1 MLEFFWPLIRPFAW
15 LARLLRKIARTL
27 FGQLSWTPPHWLQ
40 RGFVRIHL
48 YRRAHPFLVA
58 GGVLLVLLLASGSL
72 WTWRWYQRQPK
83 PHKVYATVAPIP
95 ITPLEKEL
103 KFPAL
108 SIEFS
113 EPAARLEDL
122 KNPALQHVRLEPATA
137 GTWKW
142 NNDRSLT
149 FAPAQ
154 DWPADRK
161 FRVIFDHDLFPS
173 HVRMDKF
180 EYEAS
185 TAPFRAEIKSVI
197 FFEDAKEPGVQRVI
211 ATVDLTHAVDPG
223 ELDKHVAL
231 NMIGGSNV
239 FAPNDP
245 APHFSIVYG
254 LHNRQAFIRS
264 SPIVLP
270 AAEDWIRVTIDK
282 DLRTAQGG
290 AETKEAVEQKTLV
303 PSKET
308 AFKIKSIDGSIVR
321 NKEGEPEQILNVETS
336 ADISTTELAKALHI
350 YLLPKREPAKTETS
364 KEEQSTD
371 ENPSEE
377 TSTESND
384 ESAEKETTAKPDEQE
399 SGNDED
405 GEQTEDKS
413 GETKWANAE
422 EVTDEILEQA
432 TVVKFTAIP
441 TEQEFSREH
450 HFKFKLEGDGQL
462 YVRIDKGLRARSGY
476 DLAENF
482 TNVFSAP
489 ELPQEIDIQGDGGLL
504 ALSGERKL
512 SIRSRGVP
520 VIKFEIDRV
529 LSTQINH
536 LVSQT
541 EGEFQAP
548 EFKHGSFDQDNIS
561 RIARED
567 QTISLQN
574 KWKANYSAFD
584 FSQYLQKPSDGG
596 SERGL
601 FFVKARGWDPVTKK
615 YIKSAT
621 ASRFILVSDL
631 GLLIKKNADH
641 TSDVFVASIKTGDPV
656 VGVTVELLGRNGIAV
671 QSAKTS
677 ADGRVTFASVD
688 KNEHEKKPVVYVA
701 RLGEDVSF
709 IPYARDDRMLNFSRF
724 DVDGVTKVLAEDL
737 DAFVFT
743 DRGVYRPGDEM
754 HIGLV
759 IKQRNWQGR
768 LVGLPI
774 EAEVIDSRAVT
785 VQTKKLA
792 LPAVGFAEV
801 SYTTSYESPTGEYSV
816 NVYLV
821 KNNKRS
827 TLLGSTTVNV
837 KEFLPDRMKIE
848 TRLSKTSV
856 HGWVDP
862 KEMSASIAL
871 ANLYGTPATDRRVKS
886 RVELSPA
893 GFSFPEFRDYS
904 FYDSLFDEKKE
915 RQQQTVDLGEQQT
928 NAEGGANFDL
938 QLDRFADA
946 TYSMQFFAEAF
957 EGEGGRSITGQAS
970 VLVSALP
977 YVVGYKTDGN
987 LNYINA
993 NTPRAVDLLAVDPQ
1007 LKRIALENVTLEVI
1021 AEEHVSVVAKK
1032 ENGSYGYE
1040 SVLKERI
1047 AKSEKIAIGLDGL
1060 HYQLP
1065 TNDPGD
1071 YIVELRDDGGRKV
1084 SRIRF
1089 SVVGSGIVKRALDKD
1104 SELQVKLART
1114 QYNSGEEIEISIT
1127 APYAGSGLITIE
1139 RDKVYALRWFK
1150 TDAASS
1156 VQKIKV
1162 PDGFEG
1168 SGYINVALVRALD
1181 SKEVF
1186 TSPLSY
1192 GVVPFTANIEKRR
1205 LKVDLQTAAIA
1216 KPGEPFHISY
1226 KTDRPSKIAVFAVD
1240 QGILQVSDYKL
1251 PDPLGFFFRKCALG
1265 VETAQIMDL
1274 IMPEFSILRSMSAF
1288 GGDGDNPKQ
1297 LNPFKR
1303 VTEKPVVYWS
1313 GIVDADTTAREVI
1326 YNVPD
1331 YFSGTLTVMA
1341 VAVADDATGAAQR
1354 DALIRG
1360 PFVITPSVPVLAA
1373 PGDDFEAGVTVAN
1386 NVEGSGENAEVQIR
1400 AESSDHVQIVKAPS
1414 QTLKI
1419 SEGREQTTAFSVHVN
1434 DKLGSGTIT
1443 FIATAGGKESRL
1455 RSTISVRPPMTF
1467 MTQVRSNSFTKTSV
1481 DVPTTRDMYPEFRKL
1496 IASVSALPLG
1506 LAHGL
1511 DVYLKEFPHGC
1522 SEQITS
1528 AAFCRLVLANEAD
1541 FGLDRKEVSAQLE
1554 NVFAVLRR
1562 RQNDQGAFGYW
1573 GPEKG
1578 AGIDFMSVYA
1588 MHFLIEAKAA
1598 GFAPPPEM
1606 FASGLRNLQVM
1617 VAKEPASL
1625 DDARAVAYAI
1635 YLLSR
1640 EGVVTTN
1647 YILNL
1652 RDYLEKNFAKEW
1664 PGDLTGVYLAGALH
1678 ILKKE
1683 DEAGKLI
1690 ARYRIGQHDPRQ
1702 VTDFYQPLGADAQYV
1717 AILAREFPARLK
1729 KLSAAEFENIVKP
1742 VSDGGFNTLSAAYAV
1757 LALKSY
1763 SQMVAQH
1770 PPELTIE
1777 EIDKAKKEKRLT
1789 SGTKLLQRANFSGD
1803 AATLRFRS
1811 ATALN
1816 PPGAF
1821 FQVIEAGFDRQLPAK
1836 TLSDGLEVYR
1846 ELIDK
1851 DGKPVTTTQLGDVV
1865 TVRLRV
1871 RSLRPESITNV
1882 AIVDLLPGGF
1892 EVVGSSLSP
1901 GISAIK
1907 GVDYV
1912 EVRED
1917 RAVFFAT
1924 VPAETLEITY
1934 QIKSCNRG
1942 NFVVPP
1948 VFAESMYDRN
1958 VKARGLGGK
1967 ISVTK

>member
-1 MLEFFWPLIRPFAW
+1 MLEFLWPLIRPFAW

-27 FGQLSWTPPHWLQ
+27 FGQLSWAPPPWLQ
-40 RGFVRIHL
+40 RGFVRVHL
-48 YRRAHPFLVA
+48 FRRRRPVLSA
-58 GGVLLVLLLASGSL
+58 GIVLLALLLASGSL
-72 WTWRWYQRQPK
+72 WAWRWYQRQPK
-83 PHKVYATVAPIP
+83 PHRVSAQVAAIP
-95 ITPLEKEL
+95 VTPLEKEL
-103 KFPAL
+103 KFPPL

-113 EPAARLEDL
+113 DPAARLEDL
-122 KNPALQHVRLEPATA
+122 KNPALQHVRLEPTMP

-142 NNDRSLT
+142 INDHKLV
-149 FAPAQ
+149 FAPTQ

-161 FRVIFDHDLFPS
+161 FRIILEKDLFPS
-173 HVRMDKF
+173 HVRMDK
-180 EYEAS
+180 YEQEVS
-185 TAPFRAEIKSVI
+185 TPPFRAEIKSVI
-197 FFEDAKEPGVQRVI
+197 LSEDAKEPGVQRVI
-211 ATVDLTHAVDPG
+211 ATVDLTHAVEPG
-223 ELDKHVAL
+223 ELEKRATL
-231 NMIGGSNV
+231 NMIAGSNV
-239 FAPNDP
+239 FAPDDP
-245 APHFSIVYG
+245 APHFSVVYG
-254 LHNRQAFIRS
+254 LHNRKAFLRS

-270 AAEDWIRVTIDK
+270 PSEDWMRVAINK
-282 DLRTAQGG
+282 DLHTAQGG
-290 AETKEAVEQKTLV
+290 AELTESVEQKTLV

-336 ADISTTELAKALHI
+336 ADISTAELAKTLHI
-350 YLLPKREPAKTETS
+350 YLLPKREPEKTEEST
-364 KEEQSTD
+364 EEESSAD
-371 ENPSEE
+371 
-377 TSTESND
+377 TSTEESTSD
-384 ESAEKETTAKPDEQE
+384 ESAQNETAKSDEEE
-399 SGNDED
+399 SGSDED
-405 GEQTEDKS
+405 GGTTDDKS
-413 GETKWANAE
+413 SGLKWANAE
-422 EVTDEILEQA
+422 EVTEEILEQA

-441 TEQEFSREH
+441 TEMEHARDH

-476 DLAENF
+476 DLVENF

-520 VIKFEIDRV
+520 LIRFEIDRV

-548 EFKHGSFDQDNIS
+548 EFKHRSFDQDNIS

-584 FSQYLQKPSDGG
+584 LSKYLQKPSDGG

-615 YIKSAT
+615 YLKGVT

-631 GLLIKKNADH
+631 GLLVKKNADH
-641 TSDVFVASIKTGDPV
+641 TSDVFVASIKTGQPV
-656 VGVTVELLGRNGIAV
+656 AGVTVELLGRNGIPV
-671 QSAKTS
+671 QSATTS

-701 RLGEDVSF
+701 RLGDDVSF
-709 IPYARDDRMLNFSRF
+709 IPHARDDRMLNFSRF
-724 DVDGVTKVLAEDL
+724 DVDGVTTVLAEDL

-743 DRGVYRPGDEM
+743 ERGIYRPGDEI
-754 HIGLV
+754 HIGFV
-759 IKQRNWQGR
+759 IKQRNWQGH
-768 LVGLPI
+768 LAGLPV
-774 EAEVIDSRAVT
+774 EMEVIDSRAVT
-785 VQTKKLA
+785 VQTKKIA
-792 LPAVGFAEV
+792 LPAVGFAE
-801 SYTTSYESPTGEYSV
+801 SSFTTSYESSTGEYSI

-848 TRLSKTSV
+848 TRLSKSSP

-862 KEMSASIAL
+862 KEMKASIAL
-871 ANLYGTPATDRRVKS
+871 ANLYGTPASDRRVKS

-904 FYDSLFDEKKE
+904 FYDSLFDDKKV
-915 RQQQTVDLGEQQT
+915 QQHETVDLGEQQT
-928 NAEGGANFDL
+928 NADGAADFDL
-938 QLDRFADA
+938 QLDRFANA

-977 YVVGYKTDGN
+977 YVVGYKADGN
-987 LNYINA
+987 LSYINA
-993 NTPRAVDLLAVDPQ
+993 NTPLAVDLLAVDPQ
-1007 LKRIALENVTLEVI
+1007 LKRIALDNVTLDVI
-1021 AEEHVSVVAKK
+1021 AQENISVVAKK

-1040 SVLKERI
+1040 SVLKERV
-1047 AKSEKIAIGLDGL
+1047 AKSEKIALTADGL
-1060 HYQLP
+1060 RYQLP
-1065 TNDPGD
+1065 TSEPGD
-1071 YIVELRDDGGRKV
+1071 YIVELRDDGGRKL

-1089 SVVGSGIVKRALDKD
+1089 SVVGSGIVKRALDKN

-1114 QYNSGEEIEISIT
+1114 QFNSGEEIEISIT
-1127 APYAGSGLITIE
+1127 APFAGSGLITIE

-1156 VQKIKV
+1156 VQRIKV

-1168 SGYINVALVRALD
+1168 SGYVNVALIRALD

-1205 LKVDLQTAAIA
+1205 LKIDLQTAAIA

-1226 KTDRPSKIAVFAVD
+1226 KTDRPSRIAVFAVD

-1251 PDPLGFFFRKCALG
+1251 PDPLGFFFRKCALS

-1274 IMPEFSILRSMSAF
+1274 IMPEFSVLRSMSAF
-1288 GGDGDNPKQ
+1288 GGDGGEEKR

-1303 VTEKPVVYWS
+1303 VTEKPVVFWS
-1313 GIVDADTTAREVI
+1313 GIVDADATTREVI

-1373 PGDDFEAGVTVAN
+1373 PGDDFEVGVTVAN
-1386 NVEGSGENAEVQIR
+1386 NVEGSGENAQVQIR
-1400 AESSDHVQIVKAPS
+1400 AESSEHVQIVKTSA
-1414 QTLKI
+1414 QTLQI
-1419 SEGREQTTAFSVHVN
+1419 SEGREQSTVFSVHVN
-1434 DKLGSGTIT
+1434 NKLGSGTIT
-1443 FIATAGGKESRL
+1443 FIATTGGKESRL
-1455 RSTISVRPPMTF
+1455 RSTLSVRPPTTL
-1467 MTQVRSNSFTKTSV
+1467 MTQVRSSSFTKTSV

-1496 IASVSALPLG
+1496 IASVSAVPLG

-1511 DVYLKEFPHGC
+1511 DIYLKEFPHGC

-1528 AAFCRLVLANEAD
+1528 GAFCRLVLSSEAD
-1541 FGLDRKEVSAQLE
+1541 FGLDRKDVNAQLE
-1554 NVFAVLRR
+1554 KVFAVLRR

-1598 GFAPPPEM
+1598 GFAPPSEM
-1606 FASGLRNLQVM
+1606 FASGLRNLQAM
-1617 VAKEPASL
+1617 VAKEPTSL
-1625 DDARAVAYAI
+1625 DDGRTVAYAI

-1652 RDYLEKNFAKEW
+1652 RDYLDKNFAKEW
-1664 PGDLTGVYLAGALH
+1664 PADLTGVYLAGALR

-1683 DEAGKLI
+1683 DEATKLI
-1690 ARYRIGQHDPRQ
+1690 ARYRIGQHDPQ
-1702 VTDFYQPLGADAQYV
+1702 QTTDFYQPLGADAQYV
-1717 AILAREFPARLK
+1717 SILAREFPTRLK
-1729 KLSAAEFENIVKP
+1729 KLSSAEFENILKP
-1742 VSDGGFNTLSAAYAV
+1742 VSAGTFNTLSAAYAV

-1763 SQMVAQH
+1763 SQMIAQH
-1770 PPELTIE
+1770 PPELTIA

-1789 SGTKLLQRANFSGD
+1789 SGTKLLQRTDFSGD
-1803 AATLRFRS
+1803 AAAIRFRS
-1811 ATALN
+1811 ATPLSS
-1816 PPGAF
+1816 PGAF
-1821 FQVIEAGFDRQLPAK
+1821 FQVVEAGFDRQISNKAI
-1836 TLSDGLEVYR
+1836 TDGLEVYR
-1846 ELIDK
+1846 ELLDK
-1851 DGKPVTTTQLGDVV
+1851 AGKRVTSTQLGDVV
-1865 TVRLRV
+1865 TVRLHV
-1871 RSLRPESITNV
+1871 RSLRPASVTNV
-1882 AIVDLLPGGF
+1882 AVIDLLPGGF
-1892 EVVGSSLSP
+1892 EVVGTSLSP
-1901 GISAIK
+1901 GMSTIN

-1924 VPAETLEITY
+1924 IPKETLEITY

>member
-1 MLEFFWPLIRPFAW
+1 MLQFFWLIIRPFAW
-15 LARLLRKIARTL
+15 LARFIRKIARTL
-27 FGQLSWTPPHWLQ
+27 FGQLSWTPPYWLQ

-48 YRRAHPFLVA
+48 YRRAHPILVA
-58 GGVLLVLLLASGSL
+58 SAVLLVLLLTSGSL
-72 WTWRWYQRQPK
+72 WTWKWYQRQPK
-83 PHKVYATVAPIP
+83 PRTVHANVAAIP
-95 ITPLEKEL
+95 VTPLDKEL
-103 KFPAL
+103 KFPPL
-108 SIEFS
+108 TIDFS

-122 KNPALQHVRLEPATA
+122 KNPAVQHVRLEPATA

-142 NNDRSLT
+142 SNDSKLVFT
-149 FAPAQ
+149 PTQ
-154 DWPADRK
+154 DWPADRR
-161 FRVIFDHDLFPS
+161 FRIIFDRDLFPS
-173 HVRMDKF
+173 HVRMEKL

-185 TAPFRAEIKSVI
+185 TPPFRAEIHTVALS
-197 FFEDAKEPGVQRVI
+197 EDAKEPGVQRVT
-211 ATVDLTHAVDPG
+211 ATIELTHAVEPG
-223 ELDKHVAL
+223 EIDKHAAL
-231 NMIGGSNV
+231 IMLGGSNV
-239 FAPNDP
+239 FGPNDP
-245 APHFSIVYG
+245 TPHFSITYG
-254 LHNRQAFIRS
+254 PHNRRAFLRS
-264 SPIVLP
+264 SPVVLP
-270 AAEDWIRVTIDK
+270 ANEDFIRVTINK

-290 AETKEAVEQKTLV
+290 AEIKEEVEQKLLI

-308 AFKIKSIDGSIVR
+308 AFKIKSIDGSVVR

-336 ADISTTELAKALHI
+336 SDISTAELAKSLHI
-350 YLLPKREPAKTETS
+350 YLLPKREPEKSSASE
-364 KEEQSTD
+364 EEQS
-371 ENPSEE
+371 SEE
-377 TSTESND
+377 NASEENSTASND
-384 ESAEKETTAKPDEQE
+384 ENAEKDTAKSKAEESGSDEGEDTTDTKSAEKT
-399 SGNDED
+399 
-405 GEQTEDKS
+405 
-413 GETKWANAE
+413 WANAE
-422 EVTDEILEQA
+422 EVTDDILEQA

-441 TEQEFSREH
+441 TEKDFARDH

-462 YVRIDKGLRARSGY
+462 YVRVDKGLHARSGY

-482 TNVFSAP
+482 INVLAAP

-529 LSTQINH
+529 LSTEINH

-567 QTISLQN
+567 QAISLQN
-574 KWKANYSAFD
+574 KWKANYSAFGL
-584 FSQYLQKPSDGG
+584 SKYLQKPADGG

-601 FFVKARGWDPVTKK
+601 FFVKARGWDPVTKR

-631 GLLIKKNADH
+631 GLLVKKNADH
-641 TSDVFVASIKTGDPV
+641 TSDLFVASIKTGQPV
-656 VGVTVELLGRNGIAV
+656 AGVTVELLGRNGIPV

-677 ADGRVTFASVD
+677 ADGRVTFASVE
-688 KNEHEKKPVVYVA
+688 KNEHEKKAVVYVA
-701 RLGEDVSF
+701 RLGDDISF
-709 IPYARDDRMLNFSRF
+709 IPFARDDRMLNFSRF
-724 DVDGVTKVLAEDL
+724 DVEGVTTVLAEDL

-743 DRGVYRPGDEM
+743 ERGVYRPGDEM

-759 IKQRNWQGR
+759 IKQRNWQGK
-768 LVGLPI
+768 LTGLPV
-774 EAEVIDSRAVT
+774 ETEVIDARALT
-785 VQTKKLA
+785 VQTKKIA
-792 LPAVGFAEV
+792 LPAGGLAEI
-801 SYTTSYESPTGEYSV
+801 SYTTSYESPTGEYTI

-848 TRLSKTSV
+848 TRLSKNSV

-862 KEMSASIAL
+862 KEMKASIAL
-871 ANLYGTPATDRRVKS
+871 ANLYGTPATDRKVKS
-886 RVELSPA
+886 RAELSPA
-893 GFSFPEFRDYS
+893 DFSFPEFKDYS
-904 FYDSLFDEKKE
+904 FYDSLFDEKKV
-915 RQQQTVDLGEQQT
+915 RQHETVDLGEQQT
-928 NAEGGANFDL
+928 NDSGAADFDL

-957 EGEGGRSITGQAS
+957 EGEGGRSVTGQAS

-987 LNYINA
+987 LSYVSA
-993 NTPRAVDLLAVDPQ
+993 NTPLAVDLLAVDPQ
-1007 LKRIALENVTLEVI
+1007 LKRIALQNVTLDVI

-1040 SVLKERI
+1040 SVLKERV
-1047 AKSEKIAIGLDGL
+1047 AKSEKIAIGADGL
-1060 HYQLP
+1060 RYQLP
-1065 TNDPGD
+1065 TSEPGD
-1071 YIVELRDDGGRKV
+1071 YIVELRDEGGRKV

-1089 SVVGSGIVKRALDKD
+1089 SVVGSGIVKRALDKN

-1114 QYNSGEEIEISIT
+1114 KYNSGEEVEISIT

-1139 RDKVYALRWFK
+1139 RDKVYALHWFK

-1168 SGYINVALVRALD
+1168 SGYINVALIRALD

-1205 LKVDLQTAAIA
+1205 LKVDLQTAALA

-1251 PDPLGFFFRKCALG
+1251 PDPLGFFFRKCALS

-1297 LNPFKR
+1297 LNPFRR

-1313 GIVDADTTAREVI
+1313 GIVDADTTAREVV

-1341 VAVADDATGAAQR
+1341 VAVADDATGAAQK

-1386 NVEGSGENAEVQIR
+1386 NVEGSGDNAEVQIR
-1400 AESSDHVQIVKAPS
+1400 AESSEHVQIVKTPS

-1419 SEGREQTTAFSVHVN
+1419 SEGREQTTSFAVHVN

-1443 FIATAGGKESRL
+1443 FIATTGGKETRL
-1455 RSTISVRPPMTF
+1455 RSTISVRPPATF

-1481 DVPTTRDMYPEFRKL
+1481 EVPITRDMYPEFRKL

-1528 AAFCRLVLANEAD
+1528 GAFCRLVLANEAD
-1541 FGLDRKEVSAQLE
+1541 FGLDRKDVNAQLE
-1554 NVFAVLRR
+1554 NVFSVLRR
-1562 RQNDQGAFGYW
+1562 RQNDRGAFGYW

-1606 FASGLRNLQVM
+1606 FTSGLRNLQAM
-1617 VAKEPASL
+1617 VAKEPGGL
-1625 DDARAVAYAI
+1625 DDARTVAYAI

-1652 RDYLEKNFAKEW
+1652 RDYLDKNFEKTWAQ
-1664 PGDLTGVYLAGALH
+1664 DLTGVYLAGALH

-1690 ARYRIGQHDPRQ
+1690 ARYKIGQHDKREI
-1702 VTDFYQPLGADAQYV
+1702 TDFYQPLGADSQYI

-1729 KLSAAEFENIVKP
+1729 KLSAPEFENILKP
-1742 VSDGGFNTLSAAYAV
+1742 VSEGSFNTLSAAYAV

-1763 SQMVAQH
+1763 SQMVAQN

-1777 EIDKAKKEKRLT
+1777 EIDKAKKAKALT
-1789 SGTKLLQRANFSGD
+1789 SGKKLLQRTNFSGD
-1803 AATLRFRS
+1803 AGAIRFRS
-1811 ATALN
+1811 ATPLN

-1821 FQVIEAGFDRQLPAK
+1821 YQVIEAGFDRQISNK
-1836 TLSDGLEVYR
+1836 TIADGLEIYR
-1846 ELIDK
+1846 ELLDK
-1851 DGKPVTTTQLGDVV
+1851 SGKPVTTTQLGDVI
-1865 TVRLRV
+1865 TVKLRV
-1871 RSLRPESITNV
+1871 RSLRQESITNV
-1882 AIVDLLPGGF
+1882 AVVDLLPGGF
-1892 EVVGSSLSP
+1892 EIVGSSLSP
-1901 GISAIK
+1901 GISSIN

-1917 RAVFFAT
+1917 RAVFYAT
-1924 VPAETLEITY
+1924 VPTQTLEITY

-1942 NFVVPP
+1942 SFVVPP

>member
-1 MLEFFWPLIRPFAW
+1 EPV
-15 LARLLRKIARTL
+15 ARLD
-27 FGQLSWTPPHWLQ
+27 
-40 RGFVRIHL
+40 
-48 YRRAHPFLVA
+48 
-58 GGVLLVLLLASGSL
+58 
-72 WTWRWYQRQPK
+72 
-83 PHKVYATVAPIP
+83 
-95 ITPLEKEL
+95 
-103 KFPAL
+103 
-108 SIEFS
+108 
-113 EPAARLEDL
+113 DL

-142 NNDRSLT
+142 TNDRQLVFT
-149 FAPAQ
+149 PTQ

-161 FRVIFDHDLFPS
+161 FRVVFDQDLFPS
-173 HVRMDKF
+173 HVRMDKL

-185 TAPFRAEIKSVI
+185 TPPFRVEIKSVI
-197 FFEDAKEPGVQRVI
+197 FSEDAKEPGVQRVI
-211 ATVDLTHAVDPG
+211 ATVDLTHAVEPG
-223 ELDKHVAL
+223 ELEKHAAL
-231 NMIGGSNV
+231 SMIGGSNV
-239 FAPNDP
+239 FGPNDP

-270 AAEDWIRVTIDK
+270 ASEDWMRVTINK
-282 DLRTAQGG
+282 DLHTAQGG
-290 AETKEAVEQKTLV
+290 AEMSEAVEQKTLV

-336 ADISTTELAKALHI
+336 ADISTAELAKALHI
-350 YLLPKREPAKTETS
+350 YLLPKREPEKSDAS
-364 KEEQSTD
+364 KEEETD
-371 ENPSEE
+371 TENASEE
-377 TSTESND
+377 TSSDSNTERT
-384 ESAEKETTAKPDEQE
+384 ETAKSDEE
-399 SGNDED
+399 SGSDED
-405 GEQTEDKS
+405 EEKTDDKS
-413 GETKWANAE
+413 AGKQWANAE
-422 EVTDEILEQA
+422 EVTPEILEQA
-432 TVVKFTAIP
+432 TVVKFSAIP
-441 TEQEFSREH
+441 TEKEHSRDH

-462 YVRIDKGLRARSGY
+462 FVRIDKGVRARSGY

-482 TNVFSAP
+482 TNLLSAP

-520 VIKFEIDRV
+520 LIKFEIDRV

-567 QTISLQN
+567 QTITLQN

-601 FFVKARGWDPVTKK
+601 FFVKARGWDPVLKK
-615 YIKSAT
+615 YIKGAS

-631 GLLIKKNADH
+631 GLLVKKNADH
-641 TSDVFVASIKTGDPV
+641 TSDVFVASIKTGAPV
-656 VGVTVELLGRNGIAV
+656 AGVTVELLGRNGIAV

-677 ADGRVTFASVD
+677 ADGRVTFASVE

-701 RLGEDVSF
+701 RLNDDISF

-768 LVGLPI
+768 LAGLPV
-774 EAEVIDSRAVT
+774 ETEVVDARAVS

-801 SYTTSYESPTGEYSV
+801 SYTTSYESPTGEYTI

-827 TLLGSTTVNV
+827 TLLGSTSINV

-848 TRLSKTSV
+848 TRLSKNSV

-862 KEMSASIAL
+862 KEMRASIAL
-871 ANLYGTPATDRRVKS
+871 ANLYGTPATDRRIKS
-886 RVELSPA
+886 HVELSPA

-904 FYDSLFDEKKE
+904 FYDSLFDDNKV
-915 RQQQTVDLGEQQT
+915 RQHESVDLGEQNT
-928 NAEGGANFDL
+928 NADGGADFDL

-946 TYSMQFFAEAF
+946 TYAMQFFAEAF
-957 EGEGGRSITGQAS
+957 EGEGGRSIAGQAS

-987 LNYINA
+987 LSYINA
-993 NTPRAVDLLAVDPQ
+993 NSPRAVDLLAVDPQ
-1007 LKRIALENVTLEVI
+1007 LKRIALENLTLDVI
-1021 AEEHVSVVAKK
+1021 AQEHVSVVAKK

-1040 SVLKERI
+1040 SVLKERV
-1047 AKSEKIAIGLDGL
+1047 AKSEKIAISADGL
-1060 HYQLP
+1060 RYQLP

-1071 YIVELRDDGGRKV
+1071 YIVELRDEGGRKL

-1089 SVVGSGIVKRALDKD
+1089 SVVGSGIVKRALDKN
-1104 SELQVKLART
+1104 SELQVKLSRP
-1114 QYNSGEEIEISIT
+1114 QYNTGEEIEISIT

-1156 VQKIKV
+1156 VQRIKV

-1168 SGYINVALVRALD
+1168 SGYVNVALIRALD

-1192 GVVPFTANIEKRR
+1192 GVVPFTANIERRR
-1205 LKVDLQTAAIA
+1205 LKVDLQTAALA

-1274 IMPEFSILRSMSAF
+1274 IMPEFSVLRSMSAF

-1313 GIVDADTTAREVI
+1313 GIVDADVTAREVI
-1326 YNVPD
+1326 YHVPD

-1386 NVEGSGENAEVQIR
+1386 NVDGSGENAEVQIR
-1400 AESSDHVQIVKAPS
+1400 AESSEHVQIVKTPS
-1414 QTLKI
+1414 QTLRI

-1443 FIATAGGKESRL
+1443 FIATTGGKETRL
-1455 RSTISVRPPMTF
+1455 RSTISVRPPATF
-1467 MTQVRSNSFTKTSV
+1467 MTQVRGGSFTKTSV
-1481 DVPTTRDMYPEFRKL
+1481 DVPTTREMYPEFRKL

-1528 AAFCRLVLANEAD
+1528 GAFCRLVLANEAD
-1541 FGLDRKEVSAQLE
+1541 FGLDRKEVNAQLE

-1606 FASGLRNLQVM
+1606 FASGLRNLQAM

-1652 RDYLEKNFAKEW
+1652 RDYLDKNFAKEW
-1664 PGDLTGVYLAGALH
+1664 PADLTGVYLAGALH

-1683 DEAGKLI
+1683 DEAAKLI
-1690 ARYRIGQHDPRQ
+1690 GRYRIGQHDPRQ
-1702 VTDFYQPLGADAQYV
+1702 TTDFYQPLGADAQYV
-1717 AILAREFPARLK
+1717 AILAREFSARLK
-1729 KLSAAEFENIVKP
+1729 KLSAAEFENILKP
-1742 VSDGGFNTLSAAYAV
+1742 VSEGAFNTLSAAYAV

-1763 SQMVAQH
+1763 SQMIAQH

-1777 EIDKAKKEKRLT
+1777 EIDKAKKGKGLT
-1789 SGTKLLQRANFSGD
+1789 SGTKLLQRSDFSGD
-1803 AATLRFRS
+1803 AATIRFRS

-1821 FQVIEAGFDRQLPAK
+1821 FQVIEAGFDRQLPGK
-1836 TLSDGLEVYR
+1836 TVSDGLEVYR
-1846 ELIDK
+1846 ELLDK
-1851 DGKPVTTTQLGDVV
+1851 SGKPVTNTQLGEVI

-1871 RSLRPESITNV
+1871 RSLRSESITNV
-1882 AIVDLLPGGF
+1882 AVVDLLPGGF
-1892 EVVGSSLSP
+1892 EIVGSSLSP
-1901 GISAIK
+1901 GISSIK

-1924 VPAETLEITY
+1924 VPKDALEITY

-1942 NFVVPP
+1942 SFVVPP

-1958 VKARGLGGK
+1958 LKARGVSGK

>member
-1 MLEFFWPLIRPFAW
+1 MLEFLWPLIRPFAW

-27 FGQLSWTPPHWLQ
+27 FGQISWAPPPWLQ
-40 RGFVRIHL
+40 RSVVRIHL
-48 YRRAHPFLVA
+48 FRRGHPVLVA
-58 GGVLLVLLLASGSL
+58 GLVLLILLLASGSL

-83 PHKVYATVAPIP
+83 PHTVSATVAAIP

-103 KFPAL
+103 KFPPL
-108 SIEFS
+108 SITFS

-122 KNPALQHVRLEPATA
+122 KNPALQHVRLDPAMP

-142 NNDRSLT
+142 ITDRKLT

-154 DWPADRK
+154 DWPADQK
-161 FRVIFDHDLFPS
+161 FRVIFDKDLFPS
-173 HVRMDKF
+173 HVRMDK
-180 EYEAS
+180 YEQAVS
-185 TAPFRAEIKSVI
+185 TPAFRAEIKSVVLS
-197 FFEDAKEPGVQRVI
+197 EDAKEPGVQRVI
-211 ATVDLTHAVDPG
+211 ATIDLTHAVEPG
-223 ELDKHVAL
+223 ELDKHATLTMV
-231 NMIGGSNV
+231 GGSNV
-239 FAPNDP
+239 FAPDDP

-254 LHNRQAFIRS
+254 LHNRKAFLRS

-270 AAEDWIRVTIDK
+270 SSEDWMRVVISK
-282 DLRTAQGG
+282 DLHTAQGG
-290 AETKEAVEQKTLV
+290 RELMEAVEQKTLV

-308 AFKIKSIDGSIVR
+308 AFKIKSVDGSIVR

-336 ADISTTELAKALHI
+336 GDISTAELAKSLHI
-350 YLLPKREPAKTETS
+350 YLLPSREPEKTEESTEEESSAETS
-364 KEEQSTD
+364 
-371 ENPSEE
+371 SEE
-377 TSTESND
+377 STTEESAQNETAKSEEEESND
-384 ESAEKETTAKPDEQE
+384 D
-399 SGNDED
+399 D
-405 GEQTEDKS
+405 GGSTDDKS
-413 GETKWANAE
+413 AGTKWANAE

-441 TEQEFSREH
+441 TEKEHARDH
-450 HFKFKLEGDGQL
+450 HFRFKLEGDGQL

-476 DLAENF
+476 NLVENF
-482 TNVFSAP
+482 TNVLSAP

-520 VIKFEIDRV
+520 LIKFEIDRV
-529 LSTQINH
+529 LSTEINH

-548 EFKHGSFDQDNIS
+548 EFKHASFDQDNIS

-567 QTISLQN
+567 QTINLQN

-584 FSQYLQKPSDGG
+584 FSRYLQKPSDGG

-601 FFVKARGWDPVTKK
+601 FFIKARGWDPATKK
-615 YIKSAT
+615 YIKGAT
-621 ASRFILVSDL
+621 SSRFILVSDL
-631 GLLIKKNADH
+631 GLLVKKNADH

-656 VGVTVELLGRNGIAV
+656 AGVTVELLGRNGIPV

-677 ADGRVTFASVD
+677 ADGRVTFASVE

-701 RLGEDVSF
+701 RLGDDISF

-724 DVDGVTKVLAEDL
+724 DVDGVTTVLAEDL

-743 DRGVYRPGDEM
+743 ERGIYRPGDEM

-768 LVGLPI
+768 LAGLPV
-774 EAEVIDSRAVT
+774 ETEVIDARDLKVY
-785 VQTKKLA
+785 TKKLA

-801 SYTTSYESPTGEYSV
+801 SYSTAYESPTGEYTI

-821 KNNKRS
+821 KNDKRS

-848 TRLSKTSV
+848 TRLSKASA

-862 KEMSASIAL
+862 KEMKASIAL
-871 ANLYGTPATDRRVKS
+871 ANLYGTPATDRRVKG

-904 FYDSLFDEKKE
+904 FYDSFLDEKKE
-915 RQQQTVDLGEQQT
+915 RQHETVDLGEQTT
-928 NAEGGANFDL
+928 NADGGAEFDL

-977 YVVGYKTDGN
+977 YVVGYKAEGN
-987 LNYINA
+987 LSYINA
-993 NTPRAVDLLAVDPQ
+993 NTPLAVDLLAVDPQ
-1007 LKRIALENVTLEVI
+1007 LKRIALENITLDVI
-1021 AEEHVSVVAKK
+1021 AQENVSVVAKK

-1040 SVLKERI
+1040 SVLRERV
-1047 AKSEKIAIGLDGL
+1047 AKSEKIAITTDGL
-1060 HYQLP
+1060 RYQLP
-1065 TNDPGD
+1065 TSEPGD
-1071 YIVELRDDGGRKV
+1071 YIVELRDDAGRKV

-1089 SVVGSGIVKRALDKD
+1089 SVVGSGIVKRALDKN

-1114 QYNSGEEIEISIT
+1114 QFNSGEEIEISIT

-1156 VQKIKV
+1156 VQRIKV

-1168 SGYINVALVRALD
+1168 SGYINVALIRALD

-1205 LKVDLQTAAIA
+1205 LKVELQTAAIA

-1226 KTDRPSKIAVFAVD
+1226 KTDRPSRIVIFAVD

-1274 IMPEFSILRSMSAF
+1274 IMPEFSVLRSMSAF
-1288 GGDGDNPKQ
+1288 GGDGDNAKQ

-1313 GIVDADTTAREVI
+1313 GIVDADATAREVI

-1373 PGDDFEAGVTVAN
+1373 PGDDFEVGVTVAN

-1400 AESSDHVQIVKAPS
+1400 AETSEHVKIVKAPS
-1414 QTLKI
+1414 QTLRI
-1419 SEGREQTTAFSVHVN
+1419 SEGREQSAVFSVHVN

-1443 FIATAGGKESRL
+1443 FIATTGGKETRL
-1455 RSTISVRPPMTF
+1455 RSTLSVRPPATF
-1467 MTQVRSNSFTKTSV
+1467 MTQVRSSSFTKTSV
-1481 DVPTTRDMYPEFRKL
+1481 DVPTTRNMYPEFRKL
-1496 IASVSALPLG
+1496 ISSVSTLPLG
-1506 LAHGL
+1506 LAQGL

-1522 SEQITS
+1522 SEQIAS
-1528 AAFCRLVLANEAD
+1528 GAFCRLVLSSEAD
-1541 FGLDRKEVSAQLE
+1541 FGLDRKEVTAQLE
-1554 NVFAVLRR
+1554 RVFAVLRR

-1606 FASGLRNLQVM
+1606 FASGLRNLQAM
-1617 VAKEPASL
+1617 VAKEPGSL
-1625 DDARAVAYAI
+1625 DDGRTVAYAI

-1652 RDYLEKNFAKEW
+1652 RDYLDKNYAKEW
-1664 PGDLTGVYLAGALH
+1664 PADLTGVYLAGALH

-1683 DEAGKLI
+1683 DEAGKLL
-1690 ARYRIGQHDPRQ
+1690 ARYRIGHHDPKQ
-1702 VTDFYQPLGADAQYV
+1702 ITDFYQPLGADAQYV

-1729 KLSAAEFENIVKP
+1729 KLSAAEFANILKP
-1742 VSDGGFNTLSAAYAV
+1742 ISEGTFNTLSAAYAV

-1763 SQMVAQH
+1763 SQMIAQH
-1770 PPELTIE
+1770 PPELTIA
-1777 EIDKAKKEKRLT
+1777 EIDKAKKEKRLS
-1789 SGTKLLQRANFSGD
+1789 SGNKLFQSANFSGD
-1803 AATLRFRS
+1803 AAAIRFRS
-1811 ATALN
+1811 ATPLN

-1821 FQVIEAGFDRQLPAK
+1821 FQVVEAGFDRQISNK
-1836 TLSDGLEVYR
+1836 TITDGLEVYR
-1846 ELIDK
+1846 ELLDK
-1851 DGKPVTTTQLGDVV
+1851 GGKPVTSTQLGDVI

-1871 RSLRPESITNV
+1871 RSLRSESVTNV
-1882 AIVDLLPGGF
+1882 AVVDLLPGGF

-1901 GISAIK
+1901 GISTIN

-1924 VPAETLEITY
+1924 VPTETLEITY
-1934 QIKSCNRG
+1934 QVKSCNRG

-1948 VFAESMYDRN
+1948 VFAESMYDRK

-1967 ISVTK
+1967 MSVTK

>member
-27 FGQLSWTPPHWLQ
+27 FGQLSWKPPYWLQ
-40 RGFVRIHL
+40 RGAVRVHL
-48 YRRAHPFLVA
+48 YRRAHPYLVA
-58 GGVLLVLLLASGSL
+58 GGVLLALLLATGSL

-83 PHKVYATVAPIP
+83 PHRVFATVTPISV
-95 ITPLEKEL
+95 TPLEKEL

-108 SIEFS
+108 SIEFT
-113 EPAARLEDL
+113 EPVARLDDL

-142 NNDRSLT
+142 TNDRQLAFT
-149 FAPAQ
+149 PTQ
-154 DWPADRK
+154 DWPANRK
-161 FRVIFDHDLFPS
+161 FRVVFDQDLFPS
-173 HVRMDKF
+173 HVRMDKL

-185 TAPFRAEIKSVI
+185 TPPFRVEIKSVI
-197 FFEDAKEPGVQRVI
+197 FSEDAKEPGVQRVI
-211 ATVDLTHAVDPG
+211 ATVDLTHAVEPG
-223 ELDKHVAL
+223 ELEKHAAL
-231 NMIGGSNV
+231 SMIGGSNV
-239 FAPNDP
+239 FGPNDP
-245 APHFSIVYG
+245 VPHFSIVYG

-270 AAEDWIRVTIDK
+270 ASEDWMRVTINK
-282 DLRTAQGG
+282 DLHTAQGG
-290 AETKEAVEQKTLV
+290 AEMSEAVEQKTLV

-321 NKEGEPEQILNVETS
+321 NKEGEPEQILNIETS
-336 ADISTTELAKALHI
+336 ADISTADLAKALHI
-350 YLLPKREPAKTETS
+350 YLLPKREPEKSDAS
-364 KEEQSTD
+364 KEEETD
-371 ENPSEE
+371 TENASEE
-377 TSTESND
+377 TSSDSNTERT
-384 ESAEKETTAKPDEQE
+384 ETAKSDEE
-399 SGNDED
+399 SGSDED
-405 GEQTEDKS
+405 EEKTDDKS
-413 GETKWANAE
+413 AGKQWANAE
-422 EVTDEILEQA
+422 EVTPEILEQA

-441 TEQEFSREH
+441 TEKEHSRDH

-462 YVRIDKGLRARSGY
+462 FVRIDKGVRARSGY

-482 TNVFSAP
+482 TNLLSAP

-520 VIKFEIDRV
+520 LIKFEIDRV

-601 FFVKARGWDPVTKK
+601 FFVKARGWDPVLKK
-615 YIKSAT
+615 YIKGAS

-631 GLLIKKNADH
+631 GLLVKKNADH
-641 TSDVFVASIKTGDPV
+641 TSDVFVASIKTGAPV
-656 VGVTVELLGRNGIAV
+656 AGVTVELLGRNGIAV

-677 ADGRVTFASVD
+677 ADGRVTFASVE

-701 RLGEDVSF
+701 RLNDDISF

-768 LVGLPI
+768 LAGLPV
-774 EAEVIDSRAVT
+774 ETEVVDARAVS

-801 SYTTSYESPTGEYSV
+801 SYTTSYESPTGEYTI

-827 TLLGSTTVNV
+827 TLLGSTSINV

-848 TRLSKTSV
+848 TRLSKNSV

-862 KEMSASIAL
+862 KEMRASIAL
-871 ANLYGTPATDRRVKS
+871 ANLYGTPATDRRIKS
-886 RVELSPA
+886 HVELSPA

-904 FYDSLFDEKKE
+904 FYDSLFDDNKV
-915 RQQQTVDLGEQQT
+915 RQHESVDLGEQNT
-928 NAEGGANFDL
+928 NADGGADFDL

-946 TYSMQFFAEAF
+946 TYAMQFFAEAF
-957 EGEGGRSITGQAS
+957 EGEGGRSINGQAS

-987 LNYINA
+987 LSYINA

-1007 LKRIALENVTLEVI
+1007 LKRIALENLTLDVI
-1021 AEEHVSVVAKK
+1021 AQEHVSVVAKK

-1040 SVLKERI
+1040 SVLKERV
-1047 AKSEKIAIGLDGL
+1047 AKSEKIAISADGL
-1060 HYQLP
+1060 RYQLP

-1071 YIVELRDDGGRKV
+1071 YIVELRDEGGRKL

-1089 SVVGSGIVKRALDKD
+1089 SVVGSGIVKRALDKN
-1104 SELQVKLART
+1104 SELQVKLSRP
-1114 QYNSGEEIEISIT
+1114 QYNTGEEIEISIT

-1156 VQKIKV
+1156 VQRIKV

-1168 SGYINVALVRALD
+1168 SGYVNVALIRALD

-1192 GVVPFTANIEKRR
+1192 GVVPFTANIERRR
-1205 LKVDLQTAAIA
+1205 LKVDLQTAALA

-1274 IMPEFSILRSMSAF
+1274 IMPEFSVLRSMSAF

-1313 GIVDADTTAREVI
+1313 GIVDADATAREVI
-1326 YNVPD
+1326 YHVPD

-1400 AESSDHVQIVKAPS
+1400 AESSEHVQIVKTPS
-1414 QTLKI
+1414 QTLRI

-1443 FIATAGGKESRL
+1443 FIATTGGKETRL
-1455 RSTISVRPPMTF
+1455 RSTISVRPPATF
-1467 MTQVRSNSFTKTSV
+1467 MTQVRGGSFTKTSV
-1481 DVPTTRDMYPEFRKL
+1481 DVPTTREMYPEFRKL

-1528 AAFCRLVLANEAD
+1528 GAFCRLVLANEAD
-1541 FGLDRKEVSAQLE
+1541 FGLDRKEVNAQLE

-1606 FASGLRNLQVM
+1606 FASGLRNLQAM
-1617 VAKEPASL
+1617 VAIEPASL

-1652 RDYLEKNFAKEW
+1652 RDYLDKNFAKEW
-1664 PGDLTGVYLAGALH
+1664 PADLTGVYLAGALH

-1683 DEAGKLI
+1683 DEAAQLI
-1690 ARYRIGQHDPRQ
+1690 GRYRIGQHDPRQ
-1702 VTDFYQPLGADAQYV
+1702 TTDFYQPLGADAQYV
-1717 AILAREFPARLK
+1717 AILAREFSARLK
-1729 KLSAAEFENIVKP
+1729 KLSAAEFENILKP
-1742 VSDGGFNTLSAAYAV
+1742 VGEGAFNTLSAAYAV

-1763 SQMVAQH
+1763 SQMIAQH

-1777 EIDKAKKEKRLT
+1777 EIDKAKKGKGLT
-1789 SGTKLLQRANFSGD
+1789 SGTKLLQRSDFSGD
-1803 AATLRFRS
+1803 AATIRFRS

-1816 PPGAF
+1816 QPGAF
-1821 FQVIEAGFDRQLPAK
+1821 FQVIEAGFDRQLPGK
-1836 TLSDGLEVYR
+1836 TVSDGLEVYR
-1846 ELIDK
+1846 ELLDK
-1851 DGKPVTTTQLGDVV
+1851 SGKPVTNTQLGEVIA
-1865 TVRLRV
+1865 VRLRV
-1871 RSLRPESITNV
+1871 RSLRSESITNV
-1882 AIVDLLPGGF
+1882 AVVDLLPGGF
-1892 EVVGSSLSP
+1892 EIVGSSLSP
-1901 GISAIK
+1901 GISSIK

-1924 VPAETLEITY
+1924 VPKDALEITY

-1942 NFVVPP
+1942 SFVVPP

-1958 VKARGLGGK
+1958 LKARGVSGK

>member
-1 MLEFFWPLIRPFAW
+1 MLKFFWPLIRPFAW
-15 LARLLRKIARTL
+15 LARLSRKVARTL
-27 FGQLSWTPPHWLQ
+27 FGQLSWTPPYWLQ

-48 YRRAHPFLVA
+48 YRRAHPLLVA

-72 WTWRWYQRQPK
+72 WTWRWSQRQPK
-83 PHKVYATVAPIP
+83 PHKVYASVAPIP
-95 ITPLEKEL
+95 VTPLEKEL
-103 KFPAL
+103 KFPPV
-108 SIEFS
+108 SIEFTES
-113 EPAARLEDL
+113 AARLEDL
-122 KNPALQHVRLEPATA
+122 KNPALQHVRLDPAVP
-137 GTWKW
+137 GIWKW
-142 NNDRSLT
+142 TNERKLA
-149 FAPAQ
+149 FAPTQ
-154 DWPADRK
+154 DWPANRK
-161 FRVIFDHDLFPS
+161 FRIIFDKDLFPS

-180 EYEAS
+180 EYEVS
-185 TAPFRAEIKSVI
+185 TPPFRAEIKSVV
-197 FFEDAKEPGVQRVI
+197 FSEDAKEPGVQRVI
-211 ATVDLTHAVDPG
+211 ATIDLTHSVEPG
-223 ELDKHVAL
+223 ELDKHATL
-231 NMIGGSNV
+231 NTIGGSNV
-239 FAPNDP
+239 FAPNDS

-254 LHNRQAFIRS
+254 LHNRQVFLRS

-270 AAEDWIRVTIDK
+270 ASEDWMRVTINK
-282 DLRTAQGG
+282 ELHAALGE
-290 AETKEAVEQKTLV
+290 AEMQETVEQKTLV

-308 AFKIKSIDGSIVR
+308 AFKIKSIDGNIVR

-336 ADISTTELAKALHI
+336 GDVSTTDLGKALHI
-350 YLLPKREPAKTETS
+350 YLLPKREPEKTEAS
-364 KEEQSTD
+364 QDEESST
-371 ENPSEE
+371 ENSNED
-377 TSTESND
+377 TSTEPN
-384 ESAEKETTAKPDEQE
+384 ESTEKETAKTDEEE
-399 SGNDED
+399 SGSDED
-405 GEQTEDKS
+405 GDRNEEKS

-422 EVTDEILEQA
+422 EITDGILEQA
-432 TVVKFTAIP
+432 TVVRFTPIP
-441 TEQEFSREH
+441 TEKEHSRDH

-462 YVRIDKGLRARSGY
+462 YVRVDKGLRARSGY
-476 DLAENF
+476 DLAESF

-520 VIKFEIDRV
+520 LIKFEIDRV

-561 RIARED
+561 RVARED

-584 FSQYLQKPSDGG
+584 FSKYLQKPSDGG

-601 FFVKARGWDPVTKK
+601 FFLKARGWDPAGKK

-631 GLLIKKNADH
+631 GLLVKKNADH
-641 TSDVFVASIKTGDPV
+641 TSDVFVASIKTGEPV
-656 VGVTVELLGRNGIAV
+656 AGVTVELLGRNGIAV

-677 ADGRVTFASVD
+677 TAGRVTFASAE

-701 RLGEDVSF
+701 RLGDDITF

-768 LVGLPI
+768 LAGLPV
-774 EAEVIDSRAVT
+774 ETEVIDARAVT
-785 VQTKKLA
+785 VQTQKLA

-801 SYTTSYESPTGEYSV
+801 SYSTSYESPTGEYKV

-827 TLLGSTTVNV
+827 TLLGSTTINV

-848 TRLSKTSV
+848 TRLSKSSL

-862 KEMSASIAL
+862 KEMKASIAL

-886 RVELSPA
+886 RAELSPA

-915 RQQQTVDLGEQQT
+915 RQHETVDLGEQTT
-928 NAEGGANFDL
+928 NAEGGAEFDL

-946 TYSMQFFAEAF
+946 TYAMQFFAEAF

-977 YVVGYKTDGN
+977 YVVGYKADGN

-1007 LKRIALENVTLEVI
+1007 LKRIGIENVTLDVI
-1021 AEEHVSVVAKK
+1021 AQEHVSVVAKK

-1040 SVLKERI
+1040 SVLKERV
-1047 AKSEKIAIGLDGL
+1047 AKSEKLAISPDGL
-1060 HYQLP
+1060 RYQLP

-1071 YIVELRDDGGRKV
+1071 YIVELRDDGGRKL

-1089 SVVGSGIVKRALDKD
+1089 SVVGSGIVKRALDKN

-1114 QYNSGEEIEISIT
+1114 QYNSGEEIELSIT
-1127 APYAGSGLITIE
+1127 APYTGSGLITIE

-1156 VQKIKV
+1156 VQRIKV

-1168 SGYINVALVRALD
+1168 SGYINVALIRALD

-1186 TSPLSY
+1186 TNPLSY

-1274 IMPEFSILRSMSAF
+1274 IMPEFSVLRSMSAF

-1313 GIVDADTTAREVI
+1313 GIVEADSTAREVI

-1354 DALIRG
+1354 EALIRG

-1373 PGDDFEAGVTVAN
+1373 PSDDFEAGVTVAN

-1400 AESSDHVQIVKAPS
+1400 TESSEHVQVVKTPS
-1414 QTLKI
+1414 QTLRI

-1443 FIATAGGKESRL
+1443 FIATSGGKETRL
-1455 RSTISVRPPMTF
+1455 RSTISVRPPATF
-1467 MTQVRSNSFTKTSV
+1467 MTQVRSSSFTKTSV
-1481 DVPTTRDMYPEFRKL
+1481 DVPTTRDMYPEFCKL

-1506 LAHGL
+1506 LAQGL

-1522 SEQITS
+1522 SEQIAS
-1528 AAFCRLVLANEAD
+1528 GAFCRLVLANEAD
-1541 FGLDRKEVSAQLE
+1541 FGLDRKEVNAQLE

-1573 GPEKG
+1573 GPEKD

-1598 GFAPPPEM
+1598 GFAPPSEM
-1606 FASGLRNLQVM
+1606 FASGLRNLRAM
-1617 VAKEPASL
+1617 VTKESASL
-1625 DDARAVAYAI
+1625 DEARTIAYAI

-1652 RDYLEKNFAKEW
+1652 RDYLDKNFQKAW
-1664 PGDLTGVYLAGALH
+1664 PSDLTGVYLAGALH
-1678 ILKKE
+1678 ILRKD

-1702 VTDFYQPLGADAQYV
+1702 TTDFYQPLGADAQYV

-1729 KLSAAEFENIVKP
+1729 KLSAVEFENILKP
-1742 VSDGGFNTLSAAYAV
+1742 VSEGTFNTLSAAYAV

-1770 PPELTIE
+1770 PPELTIV
-1777 EIDKAKKEKRLT
+1777 EIDKAKHEKRLT

-1803 AATLRFRS
+1803 AAGIRFRS
-1811 ATALN
+1811 ATPLN
-1816 PPGAF
+1816 SPGAF
-1821 FQVIEAGFDRQLPAK
+1821 CQVVEAGFDRQISNK
-1836 TLSDGLEVYR
+1836 TVTDGLEVYR
-1846 ELIDK
+1846 ELLDK
-1851 DGKPVTTTQLGDVV
+1851 SGKPVTSTQLGEAI
-1865 TVRLRV
+1865 TIRLRV
-1871 RSLRPESITNV
+1871 RSLRPEPVTNV
-1882 AIVDLLPGGF
+1882 AVVDLMPGGF

-1901 GISAIK
+1901 GISSIN

-1924 VPAETLEITY
+1924 IPTETLEINY

>member
-15 LARLLRKIARTL
+15 LARLLRKIARTVL
-27 FGQLSWTPPHWLQ
+27 GQLSWTPPHWLQ
-40 RGFVRIHL
+40 RGIVRMHL
-48 YRRAHPFLVA
+48 YRRGHPFITA
-58 GGVLLVLLLASGSL
+58 GAVLLVLLLASGSL

-83 PHKVYATVAPIP
+83 PHTVSAQVAPIP
-95 ITPLEKEL
+95 VTPLEKEL
-103 KFPAL
+103 KFPPL
-108 SIEFS
+108 SIEFTES
-113 EPAARLEDL
+113 AARLDDL
-122 KNPALQHVRLEPATA
+122 KNPALQHVRLEPAMP

-142 NNDRSLT
+142 TNDRKLAFT
-149 FAPAQ
+149 PAQ
-154 DWPADRK
+154 DWPAAAKYRI
-161 FRVIFDHDLFPS
+161 IFDKHLFPS
-173 HVRMDKF
+173 HIRMDKL
-180 EYEAS
+180 EYDVS
-185 TAPFRAEIKSVI
+185 TPSFGAEIKSVVLS
-197 FFEDAKEPGVQRVI
+197 EDAMEPGVQRII
-211 ATVDLTHAVDPG
+211 ATVNLTHAVEPG
-223 ELDKHVAL
+223 ELDKHSAL
-231 NMIGGSNV
+231 TMVGGSIV

-245 APHFSIVYG
+245 APHFSITYG
-254 LHNRQAFIRS
+254 LHRRQAYLRS

-270 AAEDWIRVTIDK
+270 ANEDFIRVTIAK

-290 AETKEAVEQKTLV
+290 AEIKEAVEQKTLV
-303 PSKET
+303 PSKAT
-308 AFKIKSIDGSIVR
+308 AFKIKSVDGGIVR
-321 NKEGEPEQILNVETS
+321 NKEGEPEQMLNVETTG
-336 ADISTTELAKALHI
+336 DISTAELAKTLHI
-350 YLLPKREPAKTETS
+350 YLLPKREPEKTEEAAAENAD
-364 KEEQSTD
+364 EETA
-371 ENPSEE
+371 SEE
-377 TSTESND
+377 SNSEEESEDTGNTST
-384 ESAEKETTAKPDEQE
+384 AA
-399 SGNDED
+399 
-405 GEQTEDKS
+405 
-413 GETKWANAE
+413 KWANADE
-422 EVTDEILEQA
+422 ITDEILEQA

-441 TEQEFSREH
+441 TEKEHSRDH

-482 TNVFSAP
+482 ANVVAAP
-489 ELPQEIDIQGDGGLL
+489 ELPREIEIQGDGGLL

-520 VIKFEIDRV
+520 LIKFEIDRV
-529 LSTQINH
+529 LSNQINH

-548 EFKHGSFDQDNIS
+548 EFKHGSFDEDNIS

-567 QTISLQN
+567 QPISLQN
-574 KWKANYSAFD
+574 KWKSNYSAFD
-584 FSQYLQKPSDGG
+584 FSRHLEKPADGG

-601 FFVKARGWDPVTKK
+601 FFLKASGWDPVRKK
-615 YIKSAT
+615 QIKSAT

-631 GLLIKKNADH
+631 GLLVKKNADL
-641 TSDVFVASIKTGDPV
+641 TSDVFVASVKTGEPV
-656 VGVTVELLGRNGIAV
+656 AGVTVELLGRNGIAV

-688 KNEHEKKPVVYVA
+688 KDERERKPVAYVA
-701 RLGEDVSF
+701 RLGDDVSF

-724 DVDGVTKVLAEDL
+724 DVDGVTEVRAEDL
-737 DAFVFT
+737 DAFIFT
-743 DRGVYRPGDEM
+743 ERGVYRPGDEM
-754 HIGLV
+754 KIGLV
-759 IKQRNWQGR
+759 VKQRNWQAH
-768 LVGLPI
+768 LTGLPL
-774 EAEVIDSRAVT
+774 ETEVVDARDLK
-785 VQTKKLA
+785 VQSKKIA

-801 SYTTSYESPTGEYSV
+801 SYRTAYESPTGEYTI

-821 KNNKRS
+821 KNDKRS

-848 TRLSKTSV
+848 TRLSKVSAR
-856 HGWVDP
+856 GWVDP
-862 KEMSASIAL
+862 KEMRASIAL
-871 ANLYGTPATDRRVKS
+871 ANLYGTPASDRRVKS
-886 RVELSPA
+886 RVELSPSS
-893 GFSFPEFRDYS
+893 FSFPEFRDYS
-904 FYDSLFDEKKE
+904 FYDSLLDEKKE
-915 RQQQTVDLGEQQT
+915 RQRESVDLGEQAT
-928 NAEGGANFDL
+928 DADGRAEFDL

-946 TYSMQFFAEAF
+946 TYAMQFYAEGF
-957 EGEGGRSITGQAS
+957 EGEGGRSITGQVS
-970 VLVSALP
+970 TLVSALP
-977 YVVGYKTDGN
+977 YVVGYKGDGD

-993 NTPRAVDLLAVDPQ
+993 KTPRGVDLLAVDPQ
-1007 LKRIALENVTLEVI
+1007 LNRIALDNVTLNII
-1021 AEEHVSVVAKK
+1021 AQEHVSVVTKK
-1032 ENGSYGYE
+1032 DDGSYGYE
-1040 SVLKERI
+1040 SVLKERV
-1047 AKSEKIAIGLDGL
+1047 AKSEKIAIRADGL
-1060 HYQLP
+1060 RYQLP
-1065 TNDPGD
+1065 TDEPGD
-1071 YIVELRDDGGRKV
+1071 YVIELWDDGQRKL
-1084 SRIRF
+1084 SKIRF
-1089 SVVGSGIVKRALDKD
+1089 SVVGAGIVKRALDKN
-1104 SELQVKLART
+1104 SELQVKLERT
-1114 QYNSGEEIEISIT
+1114 QYNSGEEIAISIT

-1156 VQKIKV
+1156 VQRIRV

-1168 SGYINVALVRALD
+1168 SGYINVALIRSLD

-1205 LKVDLQTAAIA
+1205 LKVDLETAAIS
-1216 KPGEPFHISY
+1216 KPGEPLRITY

-1274 IMPEFSILRSMSAF
+1274 IIPEFSVLRSMSAF
-1288 GGDGDNPKQ
+1288 GGDGDEQKQ

-1303 VTEKPVVYWS
+1303 VTEKPVVFWS
-1313 GIVDADTTAREVI
+1313 GIIDADATAREVV
-1326 YNVPD
+1326 YDVPD

-1341 VAVADDATGAAQR
+1341 VAVATDATGAAQR

-1373 PGDDFEAGVTVAN
+1373 PGDDFEAGVTIAN
-1386 NVEGSGENAEVQIR
+1386 NVEGSGENAEVQLR
-1400 AESSDHVQIVKAPS
+1400 AESSEHVQIVKS
-1414 QTLKI
+1414 STQTLRI
-1419 SEGREQTTAFSVHVN
+1419 AEGREQSTSVSVHVN

-1443 FIATAGGKESRL
+1443 FIATAGGKETRL
-1455 RSTISVRPPMTF
+1455 RSTISVRPPTPF
-1467 MTQVRSNSFTKTSV
+1467 MTHVRSSNFTKTSV
-1481 DVPTTRDMYPEFRKL
+1481 DVPTTRNMYPEFRKL

-1541 FGLDRKEVSAQLE
+1541 FGLDRREVNAQLE

-1578 AGIDFMSVYA
+1578 TEIDFMSVYA

-1606 FASGLRNLQVM
+1606 LASGLRNLQAM
-1617 VAKEPASL
+1617 VAKEPTGL
-1625 DDARAVAYAI
+1625 DDARSVAYAI

-1652 RDYLEKNFAKEW
+1652 RDYLDKNFEKEW
-1664 PGDLTGVYLAGALH
+1664 PADLTGVYLAGALH
-1678 ILKKE
+1678 ILRKE

-1690 ARYRIGQHDPRQ
+1690 ARYRIGQHDPAQ
-1702 VTDFYQPLGADAQYV
+1702 ITDFYQPLGADAQYI

-1729 KLSAAEFENIVKP
+1729 KLSGAEFEKVLKP
-1742 VSDGGFNTLSAAYAV
+1742 IGEGSFNTLSAAYAV

-1763 SQMVAQH
+1763 SQTVAQQ
-1770 PPELTIE
+1770 PPELTIA
-1777 EIDKAKKEKRLT
+1777 EIDKAKREKRLT
-1789 SGTKLLQRANFSGD
+1789 SGTKLLQRTDFSSE
-1803 AATLRFRS
+1803 AAALRFRS
-1811 ATALN
+1811 AKPLSA
-1816 PPGAF
+1816 PGAF
-1821 FQVIEAGFDRQLPAK
+1821 FQVIEAGFDRQISNKA
-1836 TLSDGLEVYR
+1836 LSDGLEIHR
-1846 ELIDK
+1846 ELLDK
-1851 DGKPVTTTQLGDVV
+1851 SEKPVTRTQLGDVI

-1871 RSLRPESITNV
+1871 RSLRPESVTNV
-1882 AIVDLLPGGF
+1882 AVIDLLPGGF
-1892 EVVGSSLSP
+1892 EIVGTSLSP
-1901 GISAIK
+1901 GVSSIS

-1924 VPAETLEITY
+1924 IPTETLEITY

-1942 NFVVPP
+1942 EFVVPP

-1967 ISVTK
+1967 ISVIK

>member
-40 RGFVRIHL
+40 RGVVRVHL
-48 YRRAHPFLVA
+48 YRRAHPVLVA
-58 GGVLLVLLLASGSL
+58 GLVLFVLLLASGSL

-83 PHKVYATVAPIP
+83 PHEVHATAASIP
-95 ITPLEKEL
+95 VTPLEKEL
-103 KFPAL
+103 KFPPL

-122 KNPALQHVRLEPATA
+122 KNPALQHVRLEPAMP

-142 NNDRSLT
+142 TNDRKLT

-161 FRVIFDHDLFPS
+161 FRIIFDKDLFPS
-173 HVRMDKF
+173 HVRMDKL

-185 TAPFRAEIKSVI
+185 TPPFRAEIKSVV
-197 FFEDAKEPGVQRVI
+197 FSEDAKEPGVQRVI
-211 ATVDLTHAVDPG
+211 ATIDLTHAVEPG
-223 ELDKHVAL
+223 ELDKHAAL
-231 NMIGGSNV
+231 NMVGGSNV

-254 LHNRQAFIRS
+254 LHNRQAFLRS

-270 AAEDWIRVTIDK
+270 ASEDWMRVTIDK
-282 DLRTAQGG
+282 DLHTAQGG
-290 AETKEAVEQKTLV
+290 ADTKEAVEQKTLV

-336 ADISTTELAKALHI
+336 GDISTTELAKALHI
-350 YLLPKREPAKTETS
+350 YLLPKREPEKTAAS
-364 KEEQSTD
+364 KEEESST
-371 ENPSEE
+371 ENASEE
-377 TSTESND
+377 TSTESN
-384 ESAEKETTAKPDEQE
+384 ESADKETAKSDEEE
-399 SGNDED
+399 SGSDED
-405 GEQTEDKS
+405 GENTEEKS

-432 TVVKFTAIP
+432 TAVKFTPIP
-441 TEQEFSREH
+441 TEKEHSRDH

-462 YVRIDKGLRARSGY
+462 YVRIDKNLRARSGY

-482 TNVFSAP
+482 TNVLSAP
-489 ELPQEIDIQGDGGLL
+489 ELPQEIDVQGDGGLL

-584 FSQYLQKPSDGG
+584 FSKYLQKPSDGG

-631 GLLIKKNADH
+631 GLLVKKNADH
-641 TSDVFVASIKTGDPV
+641 TSDVFVASIKTGEPV
-656 VGVTVELLGRNGIAV
+656 AGVTVELLGRNGIPV
-671 QSAKTS
+671 QSATTS

-701 RLGEDVSF
+701 RLGDDVSF

-743 DRGVYRPGDEM
+743 ERGIYRPGDEM

-768 LVGLPI
+768 LAGLPV
-774 EAEVIDSRAVT
+774 EVEVIDARDLKVH
-785 VQTKKLA
+785 TKKLA

-801 SYTTSYESPTGEYSV
+801 SYSTSYESPTGEYTI

-821 KNNKRS
+821 KNAKRS

-862 KEMSASIAL
+862 KEMKASIAL
-871 ANLYGTPATDRRVKS
+871 ANLYGTPASDRRVKS

-904 FYDSLFDEKKE
+904 FYDSFFDEKKE
-915 RQQQTVDLGEQQT
+915 RQHETVDLGEQTT
-928 NAEGGANFDL
+928 NADGGAEFDL

-977 YVVGYKTDGN
+977 YVVGYKADGN
-987 LNYINA
+987 LSYINA
-993 NTPRAVDLLAVDPQ
+993 NTPLAVDLLAVDPQ
-1007 LKRIALENVTLEVI
+1007 LKRIALENVTLDVI
-1021 AEEHVSVVAKK
+1021 AQENISVVAKK

-1040 SVLKERI
+1040 SVLRERV
-1047 AKSEKIAIGLDGL
+1047 AKSEKIAITPDGL
-1060 HYQLP
+1060 RYQLP
-1065 TNDPGD
+1065 TSEPGD
-1071 YIVELRDDGGRKV
+1071 YIVELRDDGGRKL

-1089 SVVGSGIVKRALDKD
+1089 SVVGSGIVKRALDKN

-1114 QYNSGEEIEISIT
+1114 QFNSGEEIEISIT

-1156 VQKIKV
+1156 VQRIKV

-1168 SGYINVALVRALD
+1168 SGYINVALIRALD

-1205 LKVDLQTAAIA
+1205 LKVELQTAAIA

-1274 IMPEFSILRSMSAF
+1274 IMPEFSVLRSMSAF
-1288 GGDGDNPKQ
+1288 GGDGDNAKQ

-1373 PGDDFEAGVTVAN
+1373 PGDDFEVGVTVAN
-1386 NVEGSGENAEVQIR
+1386 NVEGSGENAQVQIR
-1400 AESSDHVQIVKAPS
+1400 AESSEHVQILKTPS
-1414 QTLKI
+1414 QTLRI
-1419 SEGREQTTAFSVHVN
+1419 SEGREQSTVVLGPRERQTRVGHDHVYRH
-1434 DKLGSGTIT
+1434 DRRKG
-1443 FIATAGGKESRL
+1443 IA
-1455 RSTISVRPPMTF
+1455 
-1467 MTQVRSNSFTKTSV
+1467 
-1481 DVPTTRDMYPEFRKL
+1481 
-1496 IASVSALPLG
+1496 
-1506 LAHGL
+1506 
-1511 DVYLKEFPHGC
+1511 
-1522 SEQITS
+1522 
-1528 AAFCRLVLANEAD
+1528 AAFHSQCAAADDIHDAGAQQQFHENQRGCAN
-1541 FGLDRKEVSAQLE
+1541 
-1554 NVFAVLRR
+1554 
-1562 RQNDQGAFGYW
+1562 
-1573 GPEKG
+1573 
-1578 AGIDFMSVYA
+1578 
-1588 MHFLIEAKAA
+1588 
-1598 GFAPPPEM
+1598 
-1606 FASGLRNLQVM
+1606 
-1617 VAKEPASL
+1617 
-1625 DDARAVAYAI
+1625 DARHVSGVPETHCFRLCAPTGSRPWPRC
-1635 YLLSR
+1635 LS
-1640 EGVVTTN
+1640 EG
-1647 YILNL
+1647 IS
-1652 RDYLEKNFAKEW
+1652 
-1664 PGDLTGVYLAGALH
+1664 
-1678 ILKKE
+1678 
-1683 DEAGKLI
+1683 
-1690 ARYRIGQHDPRQ
+1690 AR
-1702 VTDFYQPLGADAQYV
+1702 
-1717 AILAREFPARLK
+1717 
-1729 KLSAAEFENIVKP
+1729 
-1742 VSDGGFNTLSAAYAV
+1742 
-1757 LALKSY
+1757 
-1763 SQMVAQH
+1763 
-1770 PPELTIE
+1770 
-1777 EIDKAKKEKRLT
+1777 
-1789 SGTKLLQRANFSGD
+1789 LQRADRERRLLPTRSFQRS
-1803 AATLRFRS
+1803 RFRIGPEGRER
-1811 ATALN
+1811 ATRTRLCRLA
-1816 PPGAF
+1816 PPSKRSG
-1821 FQVIEAGFDRQLPAK
+1821 
-1836 TLSDGLEVYR
+1836 
-1846 ELIDK
+1846 
-1851 DGKPVTTTQLGDVV
+1851 
-1865 TVRLRV
+1865 RLRLLGAGEGRGDRFHV
-1871 RSLRPESITNV
+1871 GLRHAFSDRSEGRRFR
-1882 AIVDLLPGGF
+1882 A
-1892 EVVGSSLSP
+1892 
-1901 GISAIK
+1901 SAR
-1907 GVDYV
+1907 D
-1912 EVRED
+1912 VRE
-1917 RAVFFAT
+1917 RSAQSAGHGRERT
-1924 VPAETLEITY
+1924 H
-1934 QIKSCNRG
+1934 
-1942 NFVVPP
+1942 
-1948 VFAESMYDRN
+1948 ESR
-1958 VKARGLGGK
+1958 
-1967 ISVTK
+1967 

>member
-27 FGQLSWTPPHWLQ
+27 LGQLSWTPPHWLQ
-40 RGFVRIHL
+40 RIITRLHFF
-48 YRRAHPFLVA
+48 RRAHPWVTA
-58 GGVLLVLLLASGSL
+58 GGILLVFLLASGSL

-83 PHKVYATVAPIP
+83 PRRVYASVAPIP
-95 ITPLEKEL
+95 VTPLEKDL
-103 KFPAL
+103 KFPPL
-108 SIEFS
+108 SIEFT
-113 EPAARLEDL
+113 EPAGRLEDL
-122 KNPALQHVRLEPATA
+122 KSPALQHVRLEPATT

-142 NNDRSLT
+142 TNDRKLV

-161 FRVIFDHDLFPS
+161 FEIIFDRELFPRQ
-173 HVRMDKF
+173 VRMDKF
-180 EYEAS
+180 QYEVS
-185 TAPFRAEIKSVI
+185 TPPFRAEIKSVVLS
-197 FFEDAKEPGVQRVI
+197 EDAKEPGVQRVI
-211 ATVDLTHAVDPG
+211 ATVDLTHAVEPG
-223 ELDKHVAL
+223 ELEKHAAFS
-231 NMIGGSNV
+231 MIGGSNV
-239 FAPNDP
+239 FAPNDSP
-245 APHFSIVYG
+245 PHFSIVYG
-254 LHNRQAFIRS
+254 LHNRQAFLRS
-264 SPIVLP
+264 SPVALP
-270 AAEDWIRVTIDK
+270 PSEDWMRVAIDK

-290 AETKEAVEQKTLV
+290 AEMKEAVEQKTLI

-308 AFKIKSIDGSIVR
+308 AFKIQSVDGSIVR
-321 NKEGEPEQILNVETS
+321 NKEGEPEQILNIETS
-336 ADISTTELAKALHI
+336 SDISTAELAKALHI

-364 KEEQSTD
+364 SADD
-371 ENPSEE
+371 ETTSEE
-377 TSTESND
+377 TASHEEGDD
-384 ESAEKETTAKPDEQE
+384 EE
-399 SGNDED
+399 GNDNGNSSE
-405 GEQTEDKS
+405 K
-413 GETKWANAE
+413 KWANADE
-422 EVTDEILEQA
+422 ITDEILEQA

-441 TEQEFSREH
+441 TAQEHSRDH

-482 TNVFSAP
+482 TNVLSAP
-489 ELPQEIDIQGDGGLL
+489 ELPQEVDIQGDGGLL

-520 VIKFEIDRV
+520 LIKFEIDRV
-529 LSTQINH
+529 LSNQINH

-567 QTISLQN
+567 QPISLLN

-584 FSQYLQKPSDGG
+584 FSRYLQKPSDGG
-596 SERGL
+596 TERGL
-601 FFVKARGWDPVTKK
+601 FFLKARGWDPIKKK
-615 YIKSAT
+615 YIKSASDT
-621 ASRFILVSDL
+621 RFILVSDL
-631 GLLIKKNADH
+631 GLLVKKNADH
-641 TSDVFVASIKTGDPV
+641 TSDVFVASIKRGDPV
-656 VGVTVELLGRNGIAV
+656 AGVTVELLGRNGIAV
-671 QSAKTS
+671 QSATTS

-688 KNEHEKKPVVYVA
+688 QNEHEKKPVVYVA
-701 RLGEDVSF
+701 RLGDDISF
-709 IPYARDDRMLNFSRF
+709 IPYERDDRMLNFSRF
-724 DVDGVTKVLAEDL
+724 DVDGVAKVLAEDL

-759 IKQRNWQGR
+759 IRQRNWQGR
-768 LVGLPI
+768 LAGLPV
-774 EAEVIDSRAVT
+774 ETEVIDARDLK
-785 VQTKKLA
+785 VQTRKLA
-792 LPAVGFAEV
+792 LPAGGFAEV
-801 SYTTSYESPTGEYSV
+801 SYTTAYESPTGEYTI

-821 KNNKRS
+821 KNDRRS

-848 TRLSKTSV
+848 TRLSKTSA

-862 KEMSASIAL
+862 KEMRAAIAL
-871 ANLYGTPATDRRVKS
+871 ANLYGTPASDRRVKG

-893 GFSFPEFRDYS
+893 GFSFSEFPDYS

-915 RQQQTVDLGEQQT
+915 RQHETVDLGEQQT
-928 NAEGGANFDL
+928 NAEGGADFDL

-946 TYSMQFFAEAF
+946 TYAMQFYAEAF

-977 YVVGYKTDGN
+977 CVVGYKADGN

-993 NTPRAVDLLAVDPQ
+993 NTPRALDLVAVDPQ
-1007 LKRIALENVTLEVI
+1007 LKRLALENVTLNVI

-1040 SVLKERI
+1040 SVLKERV
-1047 AKSEKIAIGLDGL
+1047 AKSGKIAITPNGLR
-1060 HYQLP
+1060 YQLP

-1071 YIVELRDDGGRKV
+1071 YVIELRDDGGRKL
-1084 SRIRF
+1084 SRVRF
-1089 SVVGSGIVKRALDKD
+1089 SVVGNGIVKRALDKN

-1114 QYNSGEEIEISIT
+1114 QYSSGEEIEISIT

-1156 VQKIKV
+1156 VQRIKV
-1162 PDGFEG
+1162 PDSFEG
-1168 SGYINVALVRALD
+1168 SGYINVALIRALD
-1181 SKEVF
+1181 SKEIF

-1192 GVVPFTANIEKRR
+1192 GVTPFTANMEKRR
-1205 LKVDLQTAAIA
+1205 LKVDLQTAAIS
-1216 KPGEPFHISY
+1216 KPGDPLHISY
-1226 KTDRPSKIAVFAVD
+1226 QTDRPAKIAVFAVD

-1288 GGDGDNPKQ
+1288 GGDGDNAKQ

-1303 VTEKPVVYWS
+1303 ETEKPVVFWS
-1313 GIVDADTTAREVI
+1313 GIVDADTTKREVI

-1331 YFSGTLTVMA
+1331 FFSGTLTVMA
-1341 VAVADDATGAAQR
+1341 VAVAEDATGAAQR

-1373 PGDDFEAGVTVAN
+1373 PGDEFEAGVTVAN

-1400 AESSDHVQIVKAPS
+1400 AESSEHLQIAKAPS
-1414 QTLKI
+1414 QTLRI
-1419 SEGREQTTAFSVHVN
+1419 SEGHEQTTTFSVRVN

-1455 RSTISVRPPMTF
+1455 RSTLSVRPPTTF
-1467 MTQVRSNSFTKTSV
+1467 MTQVRSSSFTRTSV
-1481 DVPTTRDMYPEFRKL
+1481 DVPTTRNMYPEFRKL
-1496 IASVSALPLG
+1496 MASVSALPLG

-1511 DVYLKEFPHGC
+1511 DVFLKEFPHGC
-1522 SEQITS
+1522 SEQMAS
-1528 AAFCRLVLANEAD
+1528 GAFCRLVLADEAD
-1541 FGLDRKEVSAQLE
+1541 FGLDRKEVISQLE
-1554 NVFAVLRR
+1554 KVFAALHR

-1573 GPEKG
+1573 GPQRG
-1578 AGIDFMSVYA
+1578 AEIDFMSVYA
-1588 MHFLIEAKAA
+1588 MHFLIEARAA
-1598 GFAPPPEM
+1598 GFAPPAEM
-1606 FASGLRNLQVM
+1606 FASGLRYLRGM
-1617 VAKEPASL
+1617 VAKEPANL
-1625 DDARAVAYAI
+1625 ENARTVAYAI

-1652 RDYLEKNFAKEW
+1652 RDYLDKNFEKEW
-1664 PGDLTGVYLAGALH
+1664 PSDLTGVYLAGALH
-1678 ILKKE
+1678 ILRKE

-1702 VTDFYQPLGADAQYV
+1702 NTDFYQPLGEDAQYV

-1742 VSDGGFNTLSAAYAV
+1742 VSEGTFNTLSAAYAV
-1757 LALKSY
+1757 LALKLY
-1763 SQMVAQH
+1763 SQMIAQH
-1770 PPELTIE
+1770 PPELTIA
-1777 EIDKAKKEKRLT
+1777 EIDKAKHEKRLT
-1789 SGTKLLQRANFSGD
+1789 SGTKLLQRADFSGD
-1803 AATLRFRS
+1803 AAALRFRS
-1811 ATALN
+1811 ATSLS

-1821 FQVIEAGFDRQLPAK
+1821 YQVIEAGFDRQLPNK
-1836 TLSDGLEVYR
+1836 PLSDGLEIYR
-1846 ELIDK
+1846 ELLDK
-1851 DGKPVTTTQLGDVV
+1851 SGQPVTNTQLGEAI

-1871 RSLRPESITNV
+1871 RSLHPESVTNV

-1901 GISAIK
+1901 GISSIS

-1917 RAVFFAT
+1917 RAVFFVT
-1924 VPAETLEITY
+1924 VPLDTLEITY

-1967 ISVTK
+1967 ITVVESRK

>member
-1 MLEFFWPLIRPFAW
+1 MLNFLWPLIRPFAW
-15 LARLLRKIARTL
+15 LARWLRKIFRTA
-27 FGQLSWTPPHWLQ
+27 FGQLSWNPPRWLQ
-40 RGFVRIHL
+40 LGFARVVLFRRG
-48 YRRAHPFLVA
+48 HPILA
-58 GGVLLVLLLASGSL
+58 AAIVLLAFLITSGSV
-72 WTWRWYQRQPK
+72 WTWKWYQRQPK
-83 PHKVYATVAPIP
+83 PHKVYATVGSIP
-95 ITPLEKEL
+95 VTPFDKEL
-103 KFPAL
+103 KFPPL
-108 SIEFS
+108 TIDFS
-113 EPAARLEDL
+113 ESAARLEDL
-122 KNPALQHVRLEPATA
+122 KNPALARVRLEPATA

-142 NNDRSLT
+142 NNDSKLVFT
-149 FAPAQ
+149 PSQ

-161 FRVIFDHDLFPS
+161 FRIIFDRELFPS

-185 TAPFRAEIKSVI
+185 TPPFRAQIKSFI
-197 FFEDAKEPGVQRVI
+197 FSEDAKEPGVQRVI
-211 ATVDLTHAVDPG
+211 ATIDLTHAVEPG
-223 ELDKHVAL
+223 ELDKHAVL
-231 NMIGGSNV
+231 KMLGDSNV

-245 APHFSIVYG
+245 APHFSVIYG
-254 LHNRQAFIRS
+254 LHNRQAYLRS
-264 SPIVLP
+264 SPVVLP
-270 AAEDWIRVTIDK
+270 ATEDFMRVTINK

-290 AETKEAVEQKTLV
+290 AEMQEAVEEKTLI

-308 AFKIKSIDGSIVR
+308 VFKIKSIDGSVVR
-321 NKEGEPEQILNVETS
+321 NKEGEPEQILNVETTG
-336 ADISTTELAKALHI
+336 DISTAELAKALHI
-350 YLLPKREPAKTETS
+350 YLLPKREPEKPD
-364 KEEQSTD
+364 K
-371 ENPSEE
+371 SEE
-377 TSTESND
+377 SDSSEDNATEESSSDSND
-384 ESAEKETTAKPDEQE
+384 ESAAKEKSKSDEEESGSDEEDTTAE
-399 SGNDED
+399 
-405 GEQTEDKS
+405 KS
-413 GETKWANAE
+413 AGAKWANAE

-441 TEQEFSREH
+441 SDKDHSRDH

-462 YVRIDKGLRARSGY
+462 YVRIDKSLRARSGY

-482 TNVFSAP
+482 TSVLVAP

-567 QTISLQN
+567 QTINLQN

-584 FSQYLQKPSDGG
+584 LSQYLQKPSDGG

-601 FFVKARGWDPVTKK
+601 FFVKARGWDPKTKK
-615 YIKSAT
+615 YIKGAT

-641 TSDVFVASIKTGDPV
+641 TSDVFVASIKTGQPV
-656 VGVTVELLGRNGIAV
+656 GGVTVELLGRNGIAV
-671 QSAKTS
+671 QSARTS
-677 ADGRVTFASVD
+677 ADGRVTFASVE

-701 RLGEDVSF
+701 RLGEDISF

-724 DVDGVTKVLAEDL
+724 DVDGVTTVLAEDL

-743 DRGVYRPGDEM
+743 ERGVYRPGDEM

-759 IKQRNWQGR
+759 IKQRNWKGR
-768 LVGLPI
+768 LTGLPV
-774 EAEVIDSRAVT
+774 ETEVIDARALT

-801 SYTTSYESPTGEYSV
+801 SYTTAYESSTGEYTI

-848 TRLSKTSV
+848 TRLSKTSA

-862 KEMSASIAL
+862 KDMSASIAL
-871 ANLYGTPATDRRVKS
+871 ANLYGTPASDRRIKS

-893 GFSFPEFRDYS
+893 SFSFSEFPDYS
-904 FYDSLFDEKKE
+904 FYDALLDEKKE
-915 RQQQTVDLGEQQT
+915 RQHETVDLGEQNT
-928 NAEGGANFDL
+928 NAEGAAQFDL

-946 TYSMQFFAEAF
+946 TYQMQFFAEAF

-977 YVVGYKTDGN
+977 YVVGYKSDGN
-987 LNYINA
+987 LSYINA
-993 NTPRAVDLLAVDPQ
+993 NTPRVVDLLAVDPQ
-1007 LKRIALENVTLEVI
+1007 LKHIALENITIEVI

-1032 ENGSYGYE
+1032 PNGSYGYE
-1040 SVLKERI
+1040 SVLKARV
-1047 AKSEKIAIGLDGL
+1047 AKSEKIAIAADGL
-1060 HYQLP
+1060 RYQLP
-1065 TNDPGD
+1065 TSDPGD
-1071 YIVELRDDGGRKV
+1071 YIVELRDDGGRKL

-1089 SVVGSGIVKRALDKD
+1089 SVVGSGIVKRALDKNA
-1104 SELQVKLART
+1104 ELQVKLARK

-1139 RDKVYALRWFK
+1139 RDKVYALQWFK

-1156 VQKIKV
+1156 VQRIKV
-1162 PDGFEG
+1162 PDNFEG
-1168 SGYINVALVRALD
+1168 SGYINVALIRALD

-1226 KTDRPSKIAVFAVD
+1226 KTDRPSRIAVFAVD

-1265 VETAQIMDL
+1265 VETGQIMDL

-1313 GIVDADTTAREVI
+1313 GIVDADATTREVI

-1341 VAVADDATGAAQR
+1341 VAVADEATGAAQKN
-1354 DALIRG
+1354 ALIRG

-1373 PGDDFEAGVTVAN
+1373 PGDDFEVGVTVAN

-1400 AESSDHVQIVKAPS
+1400 AESSEHVQIVKTPS

-1419 SEGREQTTAFSVHVN
+1419 AEGREQTTSFSVHVN

-1443 FIATAGGKESRL
+1443 FIATANGKETRL
-1455 RSTISVRPPMTF
+1455 RSTISVRPPATF
-1467 MTQVRSNSFTKTSV
+1467 MTQVRSGNFTKTSV
-1481 DVPTTRDMYPEFRKL
+1481 DVAKTRDMYPEFRKL

-1522 SEQITS
+1522 SEQIAS
-1528 AAFCRLVLANEAD
+1528 GAFCRLVLANEAD
-1541 FGLDRKEVSAQLE
+1541 FGLDRKEVNTQLE
-1554 NVFAVLRR
+1554 NVFGVLRR

-1606 FASGLRNLQVM
+1606 FASGQRNLQAM
-1617 VAKEPASL
+1617 VAKEPSSL
-1625 DDARAVAYAI
+1625 DEARTIAYAI

-1652 RDYLEKNFAKEW
+1652 RDYLDKNFEKTW
-1664 PGDLTGVYLAGALH
+1664 PTDLTGVYLAGALH

-1683 DEAGKLI
+1683 DEAAKLV
-1690 ARYRIGQHDPRQ
+1690 ARYKIGQHDPKQ
-1702 VTDFYQPLGADAQYV
+1702 ITDFYQPLGADAQYIAV
-1717 AILAREFPARLK
+1717 LAREFPTRLK
-1729 KLSAAEFENIVKP
+1729 KLSGAEFENILKP
-1742 VSDGGFNTLSAAYAV
+1742 VSDGTFNTLSAAYAV

-1763 SQMVAQH
+1763 SQMVAQNL
-1770 PPELTIE
+1770 PELSID

-1789 SGTKLLQRANFSGD
+1789 TGKKLLQRTNFSGD
-1803 AATLRFRS
+1803 AGGVRFRS
-1811 ATALN
+1811 PTALN

-1821 FQVIEAGFDRQLPAK
+1821 FQVVEAGFDRQLSNKAI
-1836 TLSDGLEVYR
+1836 TDGLEIYR
-1846 ELIDK
+1846 ELLDK
-1851 DGKPVTTTQLGDVV
+1851 AGKPVTITQLGDVV

-1871 RSLRPESITNV
+1871 RSLRRESITNV
-1882 AIVDLLPGGF
+1882 AVIDLMPGGF
-1892 EVVGSSLSP
+1892 EIVGSSLSP
-1901 GISAIK
+1901 GISSIN

-1917 RAVFFAT
+1917 RAVFYAT
-1924 VPAETLEITY
+1924 VPEQTLEITY

-1942 NFVVPP
+1942 SFVVPP

>member
-40 RGFVRIHL
+40 RGFVRAHL
-48 YRRAHPFLVA
+48 YRRAHPVLVA
-58 GGVLLVLLLASGSL
+58 GMVLLVLLLASGSL

-83 PHKVYATVAPIP
+83 PHTVYATVAAIP
-95 ITPLEKEL
+95 VTPLEKEL
-103 KFPAL
+103 KVPPL

-113 EPAARLEDL
+113 ESAARLEDL
-122 KNPALQHVRLEPATA
+122 KNPALQHVRLEPATP
-137 GTWKW
+137 GVWKW
-142 NNDRSLT
+142 INDRKLA
-149 FAPAQ
+149 FAPTQ

-161 FRVIFDHDLFPS
+161 FRIVFQRDFFPS
-173 HVRMDKF
+173 HVRMDKL

-185 TAPFRAEIKSVI
+185 TPPFRAEIKSVI
-197 FFEDAKEPGVQRVI
+197 FSEDAKEPGIQRVI
-211 ATVDLTHAVDPG
+211 ATIDLTHALEPG
-223 ELDKHVAL
+223 ELDKHALL
-231 NMIGGSNV
+231 NMVGGSNV

-245 APHFSIVYG
+245 APHFLVVYG
-254 LHNRQAFIRS
+254 LHNRQAFLRS
-264 SPIVLP
+264 SPVVLP
-270 AAEDWIRVTIDK
+270 PTEDWMRVVIDK
-282 DLRTAQGG
+282 DLHTAQGG
-290 AETKEAVEQKTLV
+290 AQIKEDIEQKTLV

-336 ADISTTELAKALHI
+336 ADISTAELAKALHI
-350 YLLPKREPAKTETS
+350 YLLPKREPEKTETS
-364 KEEQSTD
+364 TEEESSSDASSEESTADESTANETAKAEEEESGSDEDEETTD
-371 ENPSEE
+371 E
-377 TSTESND
+377 
-384 ESAEKETTAKPDEQE
+384 
-399 SGNDED
+399 
-405 GEQTEDKS
+405 KS
-413 GETKWANAE
+413 GEVKWANAE
-422 EVTDEILEQA
+422 EVTQEILDQA

-441 TEQEFSREH
+441 NERDHSRDH

-462 YVRIDKGLRARSGY
+462 YVRVDKGVRARSGY
-476 DLAENF
+476 DLVENF

-489 ELPQEIDIQGDGGLL
+489 ELPQEVDIQGDGGLL

-520 VIKFEIDRV
+520 LIKFEIDRV

-548 EFKHGSFDQDNIS
+548 EFKHRSFDQDNIS

-567 QTISLQN
+567 QAISLQN

-601 FFVKARGWDPVTKK
+601 FFVKARGWDPVAKK

-631 GLLIKKNADH
+631 GLLVKKNADH
-641 TSDVFVASIKTGDPV
+641 TSDVFVASIKTGQPV
-656 VGVTVELLGRNGIAV
+656 AGVTVELLGRNGIAV
-671 QSAKTS
+671 QSATTS
-677 ADGRVTFASVD
+677 VDGRVTFASVD

-701 RLGEDVSF
+701 RLGDDVSF

-724 DVDGVTKVLAEDL
+724 DVDGVTTVLAEDL

-768 LVGLPI
+768 LAGLPV
-774 EAEVIDSRAVT
+774 EMEVIDSRAVT
-785 VQTKKLA
+785 VQTKKIA
-792 LPAVGFAEV
+792 LPAVGFTDA
-801 SYTTSYESPTGEYSV
+801 SYSTSYESSTGEYSI

-862 KEMSASIAL
+862 TDMRASIAL

-893 GFSFPEFRDYS
+893 GFSFSEFRDYS
-904 FYDSLFDEKKE
+904 FYDSLFDDKKV
-915 RQQQTVDLGEQQT
+915 QQHETVDLGEQQT
-928 NAEGGANFDL
+928 NADGAADFDL
-938 QLDRFADA
+938 QLDRFANA
-946 TYSMQFFAEAF
+946 TYSMQFYAEAF

-977 YVVGYKTDGN
+977 YVVGYKTEGN

-1007 LKRIALENVTLEVI
+1007 LKRIALENVTLDVI
-1021 AEEHVSVVAKK
+1021 AQEHVSVVAKK
-1032 ENGSYGYE
+1032 DNGSYGYE
-1040 SVLKERI
+1040 SVLRERV
-1047 AKSEKIAIGLDGL
+1047 AKSEKIAISPDGL

-1065 TNDPGD
+1065 TSDPGD
-1071 YIVELRDDGGRKV
+1071 YVAELRDEGGRKL

-1089 SVVGSGIVKRALDKD
+1089 SVVGNGGVTRALDKN
-1104 SELQVKLART
+1104 SELQVKLARN

-1150 TDAASS
+1150 TDATSS
-1156 VQKIKV
+1156 VQRIKV

-1181 SKEVF
+1181 SKEIY

-1251 PDPLGFFFRKCALG
+1251 PDPLGFFFRKCALS

-1274 IMPEFSILRSMSAF
+1274 IMPEFSVLRSMSAF
-1288 GGDGDNPKQ
+1288 GGDGGDQKQ

-1313 GIVDADTTAREVI
+1313 GIVEADATAREVI

-1341 VAVADDATGAAQR
+1341 VAVADEATGAAQR

-1360 PFVITPSVPVLAA
+1360 PFVITPSVPTLAA
-1373 PGDDFEAGVTVAN
+1373 PGDDFEVGVTVAN

-1400 AESSDHVQIVKAPS
+1400 AESSEHVQIVKTPS
-1414 QTLKI
+1414 QTLRI
-1419 SEGREQTTAFSVHVN
+1419 SEGREQSTSFSVHVK

-1443 FIATAGGKESRL
+1443 FIATTGGKESRL
-1455 RSTISVRPPMTF
+1455 RSTLSVRPPTTL
-1467 MTQVRSNSFTKTSV
+1467 MTQVRSSSFTKTSV
-1481 DVPTTRDMYPEFRKL
+1481 EVPTTREMYPEFRQL
-1496 IASVSALPLG
+1496 LASVSALPLG

-1528 AAFCRLVLANEAD
+1528 GAFCRLVLANEAD
-1541 FGLDRKEVSAQLE
+1541 FGLDRKEVNAQLE
-1554 NVFAVLRR
+1554 KVFAVLRR

-1578 AGIDFMSVYA
+1578 SEIDFMSVYA

-1606 FASGLRNLQVM
+1606 FASGQRNLQAM

-1625 DDARAVAYAI
+1625 EEARTVAYAI

-1652 RDYLEKNFAKEW
+1652 RDYLDKSFAKEW
-1664 PGDLTGVYLAGALH
+1664 PSDLTDVYLAGALH

-1690 ARYRIGQHDPRQ
+1690 ARYKIGRHDPKQ
-1702 VTDFYQPLGADAQYV
+1702 ITDFYQPLGADAQYV
-1717 AILAREFPARLK
+1717 AILAREFPPRLK
-1729 KLSAAEFENIVKP
+1729 KLSAAEFENILKP
-1742 VSDGGFNTLSAAYAV
+1742 VSTGGFNTLSAAYAV

-1763 SQMVAQH
+1763 SQMIAQH

-1803 AATLRFRS
+1803 AARLRFRS

-1821 FQVIEAGFDRQLPAK
+1821 FQVIEAGFDRQLPTKA
-1836 TLSDGLEVYR
+1836 LSDGLEVYR
-1846 ELIDK
+1846 ELLDK
-1851 DGKPVTTTQLGDVV
+1851 AGKPVTTTQLGEVI
-1865 TVRLRV
+1865 TVRLRI
-1871 RSLRPESITNV
+1871 RSLRADSVTNV
-1882 AIVDLLPGGF
+1882 ALVDLLPGGF

-1901 GISAIK
+1901 GISTIN

-1912 EVRED
+1912 EIRED

-1924 VPAETLEITY
+1924 IPTETLEITY

>member
-1 MLEFFWPLIRPFAW
+1 MKSP
-15 LARLLRKIARTL
+15 
-27 FGQLSWTPPHWLQ
+27 
-40 RGFVRIHL
+40 
-48 YRRAHPFLVA
+48 RRH
-58 GGVLLVLLLASGSL
+58 
-72 WTWRWYQRQPK
+72 
-83 PHKVYATVAPIP
+83 
-95 ITPLEKEL
+95 
-103 KFPAL
+103 
-108 SIEFS
+108 
-113 EPAARLEDL
+113 
-122 KNPALQHVRLEPATA
+122 
-137 GTWKW
+137 
-142 NNDRSLT
+142 
-149 FAPAQ
+149 
-154 DWPADRK
+154 
-161 FRVIFDHDLFPS
+161 
-173 HVRMDKF
+173 
-180 EYEAS
+180 
-185 TAPFRAEIKSVI
+185 FRAEIKSVV
-197 FFEDAKEPGVQRVI
+197 FSEDAKEPGVQRVI
-211 ATVDLTHAVDPG
+211 ATIDLTHAVEPG
-223 ELDKHVAL
+223 ELDKHAAL
-231 NMIGGSNV
+231 NMVGGSNV

-254 LHNRQAFIRS
+254 LHNRQAFLRS

-270 AAEDWIRVTIDK
+270 ASEDWMRVTIDK
-282 DLRTAQGG
+282 DLHTAQGG
-290 AETKEAVEQKTLV
+290 ADTKEAVEQKTLV

-336 ADISTTELAKALHI
+336 GDISTTELAKALHI
-350 YLLPKREPAKTETS
+350 YLLPKREPEKTAAS
-364 KEEQSTD
+364 KEEESST
-371 ENPSEE
+371 ENASEE
-377 TSTESND
+377 TSTESN
-384 ESAEKETTAKPDEQE
+384 ESADKETAKSDEEE
-399 SGNDED
+399 SGSDED
-405 GEQTEDKS
+405 GENTEEKS

-432 TVVKFTAIP
+432 TAVKFTPIP
-441 TEQEFSREH
+441 TEKEHSRDH

-462 YVRIDKGLRARSGY
+462 YVRIDKNLRARSGY

-482 TNVFSAP
+482 TNVLSAP
-489 ELPQEIDIQGDGGLL
+489 ELPQEIDVQGDGGLL

-584 FSQYLQKPSDGG
+584 FSKYLQKPSDGG

-601 FFVKARGWDPVTKK
+601 FFVKARGWDPVLKK

-631 GLLIKKNADH
+631 GLLVKKNADH
-641 TSDVFVASIKTGDPV
+641 TSDVFVASIKTGEPV
-656 VGVTVELLGRNGIAV
+656 AGVTVELLGRNGIAV

-677 ADGRVTFASVD
+677 ADGRVTFASVE

-701 RLGEDVSF
+701 RLGDDISF

-768 LVGLPI
+768 LAGLPV
-774 EAEVIDSRAVT
+774 ETEVIDARDLK

-801 SYTTSYESPTGEYSV
+801 SYTTSYESPTGEYTI

-821 KNNKRS
+821 KNDKRS

-848 TRLSKTSV
+848 TRLSKNSA

-862 KEMSASIAL
+862 KEMRASIAL

-915 RQQQTVDLGEQQT
+915 RQHETVDLGEQKT
-928 NAEGGANFDL
+928 NADGGAEFDL

-987 LNYINA
+987 LSYINA
-993 NTPRAVDLLAVDPQ
+993 NTPLAVDLLAVDPQ
-1007 LKRIALENVTLEVI
+1007 LKRIALENVTLDVI
-1021 AEEHVSVVAKK
+1021 AQENISVVAKK

-1040 SVLKERI
+1040 SVLRERV
-1047 AKSEKIAIGLDGL
+1047 AKSEKIAITPDGL
-1060 HYQLP
+1060 RYQLP
-1065 TNDPGD
+1065 TSEPGD
-1071 YIVELRDDGGRKV
+1071 YIVELRDDGGRKL

-1089 SVVGSGIVKRALDKD
+1089 SVVGSGIVKRALDKN

-1114 QYNSGEEIEISIT
+1114 QFNSGEEIEISIT

-1156 VQKIKV
+1156 VQRIKV

-1168 SGYINVALVRALD
+1168 SGYINVALIRALD

-1205 LKVDLQTAAIA
+1205 LKVELQTAAIA

-1274 IMPEFSILRSMSAF
+1274 IMPEFSVLRSMSAF
-1288 GGDGDNPKQ
+1288 GGDGDNAKQ

-1313 GIVDADTTAREVI
+1313 GIVDSDTTAREVI

-1373 PGDDFEAGVTVAN
+1373 PGDDFEVGVTVAN
-1386 NVEGSGENAEVQIR
+1386 NVEGSGENAQVQIR
-1400 AESSDHVQIVKAPS
+1400 AESSEHVQIQKTPS
-1414 QTLKI
+1414 QTLRI
-1419 SEGREQTTAFSVHVN
+1419 SEGREQSTSFSVHVN

-1443 FIATAGGKESRL
+1443 FIATTGGKESRL
-1455 RSTISVRPPMTF
+1455 RSTLSVRPPTTF
-1467 MTQVRSNSFTKTSV
+1467 MTQVRSSSFTKTSV

-1522 SEQITS
+1522 SEQIAS
-1528 AAFCRLVLANEAD
+1528 GAFCRLVLSSEAD
-1541 FGLDRKEVSAQLE
+1541 FGLDRKDVNAQLE
-1554 NVFAVLRR
+1554 RVFAVLRR

-1606 FASGLRNLQVM
+1606 FASGLRNLQAM
-1617 VAKEPASL
+1617 VAKEPTSL
-1625 DDARAVAYAI
+1625 DDGRTVAYAI

-1652 RDYLEKNFAKEW
+1652 RDYLDKNFAKEW
-1664 PGDLTGVYLAGALH
+1664 PADLTGVYLAGALH

-1683 DEAGKLI
+1683 DDAAKLI

-1702 VTDFYQPLGADAQYV
+1702 TTDFYQPLGADAQYV

-1729 KLSAAEFENIVKP
+1729 KLSAAEFQNILKP
-1742 VSDGGFNTLSAAYAV
+1742 VSEGTFNTLSAAYAV

-1770 PPELTIE
+1770 PPELTIA

-1789 SGTKLLQRANFSGD
+1789 SGNKLLQRADFSGD
-1803 AATLRFRS
+1803 AAAIRFRS
-1811 ATALN
+1811 ATALS

-1821 FQVIEAGFDRQLPAK
+1821 FQVVEAGFDRQISNK
-1836 TLSDGLEVYR
+1836 TISDGLEVYR
-1846 ELIDK
+1846 ELLDK
-1851 DGKPVTTTQLGDVV
+1851 SNKPVTSTQLGDVV
-1865 TVRLRV
+1865 TVRLHI
-1871 RSLRPESITNV
+1871 RSLRPESVTNV
-1882 AIVDLLPGGF
+1882 AVVDLLPGGF
-1892 EVVGSSLSP
+1892 EVVGTSLSP
-1901 GISAIK
+1901 GISTIN

-1924 VPAETLEITY
+1924 VPTETLEITY

>member
-1 MLEFFWPLIRPFAW
+1 MLKFFWPLIRPFAW
-15 LARLLRKIARTL
+15 LARFLRKIARTL

-40 RGFVRIHL
+40 RGVVRIHFF
-48 YRRAHPFLVA
+48 RWRHPFLVA

-83 PHKVYATVAPIP
+83 PHKVYASVAPIP
-95 ITPLEKEL
+95 VTPLEKEL
-103 KFPAL
+103 KFPPV
-108 SIEFS
+108 SIEFTES
-113 EPAARLEDL
+113 AARLEDL
-122 KNPALQHVRLEPATA
+122 KSPALQHVRLDPAMP

-142 NNDRSLT
+142 TNERKLA
-149 FAPAQ
+149 FAPTQ

-161 FRVIFDHDLFPS
+161 FRIIFDKDLFPS

-180 EYEAS
+180 EYEVS
-185 TAPFRAEIKSVI
+185 TPPFRAEIKSVV
-197 FFEDAKEPGVQRVI
+197 FSEDAKEPGVQRVI
-211 ATVDLTHAVDPG
+211 ATIDLTHSVEPG
-223 ELDKHVAL
+223 ELDKHATL
-231 NMIGGSNV
+231 KMISGSNV

-254 LHNRQAFIRS
+254 LHNRQAFLRS

-270 AAEDWIRVTIDK
+270 VNEDWMRVTIDK
-282 DLRTAQGG
+282 ELHAALGSAQMQ
-290 AETKEAVEQKTLV
+290 EAVEQKTLV

-308 AFKIKSIDGSIVR
+308 AFKIMSIDGSIVR

-336 ADISTTELAKALHI
+336 GDINTTELAKALHI
-350 YLLPKREPAKTETS
+350 YLLPKREPEKTDVST
-364 KEEQSTD
+364 EEESST
-371 ENPSEE
+371 ENASEE
-377 TSTESND
+377 TSTEPN
-384 ESAEKETTAKPDEQE
+384 ESTEKETAKSDEEE
-399 SGNDED
+399 SGSDED
-405 GEQTEDKS
+405 GENTEDKS
-413 GETKWANAE
+413 GERKWANAE
-422 EVTDEILEQA
+422 EITDEILERA
-432 TVVKFTAIP
+432 TVVKFTPIP
-441 TEQEFSREH
+441 TEKEHSRDH

-476 DLAENF
+476 DLAESF
-482 TNVFSAP
+482 TNVLSAP

-520 VIKFEIDRV
+520 LIKFEIDRV

-567 QTISLQN
+567 QAISLQN

-601 FFVKARGWDPVTKK
+601 FFVKARGWDPVQRK

-631 GLLIKKNADH
+631 GLLVKKNADH
-641 TSDVFVASIKTGDPV
+641 TSDVFVASIKTGEPV
-656 VGVTVELLGRNGIAV
+656 AGVTVELLGRNGIAV

-677 ADGRVTFASVD
+677 TDGRVTFASVE

-701 RLGEDVSF
+701 RLGDDISF

-768 LVGLPI
+768 LAGLPV
-774 EAEVIDSRAVT
+774 ETEVIDARAVT

-801 SYTTSYESPTGEYSV
+801 SYGTSYESPTGEYTV

-848 TRLSKTSV
+848 TRLSKNSP

-862 KEMSASIAL
+862 KEMKASIAL

-915 RQQQTVDLGEQQT
+915 RQHETVDLGEQTT
-928 NAEGGANFDL
+928 NAEGGAEFDL

-946 TYSMQFFAEAF
+946 TYAMQFFAEAF

-970 VLVSALP
+970 LLVSALP

-987 LNYINA
+987 LSYISA

-1007 LKRIALENVTLEVI
+1007 LKRIGIENVTLDVI
-1021 AEEHVSVVAKK
+1021 AQEHVSVVAKK

-1040 SVLKERI
+1040 SVLKERV
-1047 AKSEKIAIGLDGL
+1047 AKSEKIAISPDGL
-1060 HYQLP
+1060 RYQLP

-1071 YIVELRDDGGRKV
+1071 YIVELRDDGGRKL

-1089 SVVGSGIVKRALDKD
+1089 SVVGSGTVKRALDKN

-1114 QYNSGEEIEISIT
+1114 QYNSGEEIELSIT
-1127 APYAGSGLITIE
+1127 APYTGSGLITIE

-1156 VQKIKV
+1156 VQRIRV

-1168 SGYINVALVRALD
+1168 SGYINVALIRALD

-1226 KTDRPSKIAVFAVD
+1226 KTDRPSKITVFAVD

-1274 IMPEFSILRSMSAF
+1274 IMPEFSVLRSMSAF

-1313 GIVDADTTAREVI
+1313 GIVDADATAREVV

-1354 DALIRG
+1354 EALIRG

-1400 AESSDHVQIVKAPS
+1400 TESSEHVQVKTPS
-1414 QTLKI
+1414 QTLRI
-1419 SEGREQTTAFSVHVN
+1419 SEGREQTTTFSVHVN

-1443 FIATAGGKESRL
+1443 FIATTGGKETRL
-1455 RSTISVRPPMTF
+1455 RSTISVRPPATF
-1467 MTQVRSNSFTKTSV
+1467 MTQVRSSSFAKTSV
-1481 DVPTTRDMYPEFRKL
+1481 DVPTTRDMYPELRKL

-1522 SEQITS
+1522 SEQIAS
-1528 AAFCRLVLANEAD
+1528 GAFCRLVLANEAD
-1541 FGLDRKEVSAQLE
+1541 FGLDRKEVNAQLE

-1598 GFAPPPEM
+1598 GFAPPSEM
-1606 FASGLRNLQVM
+1606 FASGLRNLQAM
-1617 VAKEPASL
+1617 VAKEPAGL
-1625 DDARAVAYAI
+1625 DDARIVAYAI

-1652 RDYLEKNFAKEW
+1652 RDYIDKNFEKAW
-1664 PGDLTGVYLAGALH
+1664 PSDLTGVYLAGALH
-1678 ILKKE
+1678 ILKKD

-1690 ARYRIGQHDPRQ
+1690 AHYRIGQHDPRQ
-1702 VTDFYQPLGADAQYV
+1702 TTDFYQPLGADAQYV

-1729 KLSAAEFENIVKP
+1729 KLSAVEFENIVKP
-1742 VSDGGFNTLSAAYAV
+1742 VSEGTFNTLSAAYAV

-1777 EIDKAKKEKRLT
+1777 EIDKAKHEKRLT
-1789 SGTKLLQRANFSGD
+1789 SGTKLLQRANFSGE
-1803 AATLRFRS
+1803 AGAIRFRS
-1811 ATALN
+1811 ATPLN
-1816 PPGAF
+1816 SPGAF
-1821 FQVIEAGFDRQLPAK
+1821 CQVVEAGFDRQISNK
-1836 TLSDGLEVYR
+1836 TVTDGLEVYR
-1846 ELIDK
+1846 ELLDK
-1851 DGKPVTTTQLGDVV
+1851 SGKPVTNTQLGEAI
-1865 TVRLRV
+1865 TIRLRV
-1871 RSLRPESITNV
+1871 RSLRPESVTNV
-1882 AIVDLLPGGF
+1882 AVVDLLPGGF

-1901 GISAIK
+1901 GISSIN

-1924 VPAETLEITY
+1924 IPTETLEITY

-1942 NFVVPP
+1942 NFIVPP